1 MQKKI
6 LSVAIGLAL
15 AQFVSTPVFAAYTTE
30 DFIEVNESLSLDNTS
45 QAQTKTFNFDKNAI
59 YKHTGRIEL
68 TGQGGKKDLTINVK
82 NGSGD
87 FIVRDRYAP
96 IQLNNSDIHLTF
108 NSNLVMEGMEYAGI
122 MYGAGNVP
130 RELNITGDF
139 IYRNSYATAIKAS
152 TGNSRGNLFVIT
164 IDGKAD
170 LRNVS
175 IHGNG
180 KATASGSLLDLGA
193 TDFEAKQGVFIDNI
207 DGNTAG
213 DWNTAIFLVNGS
225 LKAENQNIEITNI
238 NFNVASDVNTSIY
251 IQSSPV
257 KAKDILIKG
266 LTNNYNNDLYGYMN
280 NTEANT
286 VSDSLTICD
295 ILNLKTGNT
304 VALYMGADNRSRY
317 GDTNFNVGTVTID
330 NVVASDGIAEG
341 MSVGGAARDNGKLN
355 AQAGSVSINGV
366 HGTRGA
372 VGAEISDGASFTSVN
387 NYAVTDVKATAGDA
401 IGLMLGAKTTVGD
414 TLYVQNV
421 HGTTSAVGVQFDGTQ
436 TFSSKAIQVK
446 DIKASDG
453 SAIGLLAHQA
463 NIGNLKDVYINVNPD
478 NAESYKGSFATSA
491 TTEKA
496 QIKTLAI
503 QAMENGA
510 VSLDQGKHAIYG
522 HLQVDKQT
530 FNSTS
535 AADTKAGYI
544 AISGNAAIYGDIYA
558 VDGGT
563 IDLNLK
569 GSASVL
575 TGQADAWL
583 ELADGKTIDHTA
595 TLQNILNAPLNPTSS
610 GKIAISLTDGA
621 SWFALGQ
628 SSLTSLDN
636 QGTVDMTTSPGA
648 TVFARNLTGNG
659 AFNMT
664 LDPSGSNG
672 NMLFVADALAA
683 DSHNTI
689 KVRLNSTVRAATS
702 LDDLVGVRFATTGG
716 SVDSY
721 NGTEFKAQML
731 DEGFRNVKLTVA
743 KEAYDKTKT
752 AENSKYNGAAAGA
765 GDYKPGNDYVDH
777 IFGDEGTNW
786 YIAGQL
792 EESTDPTP
800 TPSPDPVPGPGE
812 EDTNTPDST
821 LSDAGLTILATA
833 RSNYW
838 TAVEMDRLNKR
849 QGDARYAKGDDGV
862 WLRAR
867 YESNGT
873 DSGLGDF
880 ESDAVT
886 YQLGFDHAFKQ
897 NEGRWIVGG
906 AVDYKDVNVDFNT
919 TVGEGN
925 TDRFGVKTYGTWLG
939 NNGAYVDLNAIWGV
953 LSNSF
958 DIVNGSGQRITADYD
973 NHIMGASAETGH
985 RFMLT
990 NGFFAEPQ
998 LQLQYLRVTSADYS
1012 TSQGTHMVHDAFN
1025 SVISRVGFRGGMEFG
1040 ETRSQTV
1047 YAKADWMR
1055 EWSGKQK
1062 ITAFDV
1068 TTHRTGY
1075 DASIDNKGSWYDVG
1089 FGAQGKIVDDS
1100 FGFVD
1105 VEYRFGNSLNK
1116 SWVVNA
1122 GVRYAF

>member
-1 MQKKI
+1 MRKTS
-6 LSVAIGLAL
+6 LSIAVGLAL
-15 AQFVSTPVFAAYTTE
+15 AQFIPVPVTAADTTE
-30 DFIEVNESLSLDNTS
+30 DFIEVNTSISLDDTTK
-45 QAQTKTFNFDKNAI
+45 AQTKTLNYDKNVI
-59 YKHTGRIEL
+59 YTHNGKIAL
-68 TGQGGKKDLTINVK
+68 KGQGGKKDLTINVK

-96 IQLNNSDIHLTF
+96 IQLDNSDIHLKF
-108 NSNLVMEGMEYAGI
+108 NSNLVMEGIEYAGI
-122 MYGAGNVP
+122 MYGSGNVP

-139 IYRNSYATAIKAS
+139 IYRNSYATAIEAS

-180 KATASGSLLDLGA
+180 KTTASGSLLDLGA

-238 NFNVASDVNTSIY
+238 NFNVASRVNTSIY
-251 IQSSPV
+251 VQSSPV
-257 KAKDILIKG
+257 KAKNILIKG

-295 ILNLKTGNT
+295 ILNLKTGDT
-304 VALYMGADNRSRY
+304 VALYMGAESDSRY
-317 GDTNFNVGTVTID
+317 GDTNFNVGTLRID
-330 NVVASDGIAEG
+330 NVVANDGIAEG

-387 NYAVTDVKATAGDA
+387 NFAVTDVKATAGDA

-414 TLYVQNV
+414 TLSVQNV
-421 HGTTSAVGVQFDGTQ
+421 RGTTSAVGVQFDGTQ
-436 TFSSKAIQVK
+436 AFSSKVVQVK

-478 NAESYKGSFATSA
+478 DAETYKGSFASSA

-510 VSLDQGKHAIYG
+510 VSLNQGKHAIYG

-535 AADTKAGYI
+535 AADAKAGAI

-569 GSASVL
+569 GSDSVL

-583 ELADGKTIDHTA
+583 ELEDSKTIDHTA
-595 TLQNILNAPLNPTSS
+595 TLQNISNAPLNPTTS

-628 SSLTSLDN
+628 SSVTSLDN
-636 QGTVDMTTSPGA
+636 QGTVDMTTFPGA

-672 NMLFVADALAA
+672 NMLFVAGALAT

-689 KVRLNSTVRAATS
+689 NVKLNSTVRAGAR

-716 SVDSY
+716 AVDSY
-721 NGTEFKAQML
+721 NGSEFKAQML
-731 DEGFRNVKLTVA
+731 DEGFRNVTLTVA

-752 AENSKYNGAAAGA
+752 AENSKYNGAAAGS

-786 YIAGQL
+786 YIAGLL
-792 EESTDPTP
+792 EES
-800 TPSPDPVPGPGE
+800 PDP
-812 EDTNTPDST
+812 T
-821 LSDAGLTILATA
+821 LSDAGLTVLATA

-897 NEGRWIVGG
+897 KDGRWIVGG

-919 TVGEGN
+919 TAGEGN
-925 TDRFGVKTYGTWLG
+925 TDRFGFKAYGTWLG
-939 NNGAYVDLNAIWGV
+939 NNGAYVDLNTIWGV

-958 DIVNGSGQRITADYD
+958 DIVNGSGHRITANYD
-973 NHIMGASAETGH
+973 NHIIGASAETGH

-998 LQLQYLRVTSADYS
+998 LQLQYLRVTGADYS
-1012 TSQGTHMVHDAFN
+1012 TSQGTHMIHDAFN

-1040 ETRSQTV
+1040 ESRSQTV

-1068 TTHRTGY
+1068 TTQRTGY

-1089 FGAQGKIVDDS
+1089 FGAQAKIVDDS

-1122 GVRYAF
+1122 GIRYAF

>member
-15 AQFVSTPVFAAYTTE
+15 TQFVSTPVFAADTTE

-68 TGQGGKKDLTINVK
+68 KGQGGKKDLTINVK

-96 IQLNNSDIHLTF
+96 IQLYNSDIHLTF

-122 MYGAGNVP
+122 MYGTGNVP

-175 IHGNG
+175 IHENG
-180 KATASGSLLDLGA
+180 KATACGSLLDLGA

-238 NFNVASDVNTSIY
+238 NFNVASRVNTSIY
-251 IQSSPV
+251 VQSSPV
-257 KAKDILIKG
+257 KAKNILIKG
-266 LTNNYNNDLYGYMN
+266 LINNYNNDLYGYMN

-304 VALYMGADNRSRY
+304 VALYMGANSRTLY

-355 AQAGSVSINGV
+355 AQAGSVLINGV

-387 NYAVTDVKATAGDA
+387 NFAVTDVKATAGDA
-401 IGLMLGAKTTVGD
+401 IGLMQGAKTTVGD
-414 TLYVQNV
+414 TLSVQNV

-436 TFSSKAIQVK
+436 AFSSKAIQVK

-463 NIGNLKDVYINVNPD
+463 NIGNLKDVYINVNPA
-478 NAESYKGSFATSA
+478 NAESYKGSFAVA
-491 TTEKA
+491 AKTEKA

-510 VSLDQGKHAIYG
+510 ISLDQGKHAIYG
-522 HLQVDKQT
+522 HLQADKQT

-535 AADTKAGYI
+535 AADAKAGYI
-544 AISGNAAIYGDIYA
+544 AIFGNAAIYGDIYA

-569 GSASVL
+569 GSDSVL
-575 TGQADAWL
+575 IGQADAWQ

-628 SSLTSLDN
+628 NSVTSLDN

-672 NMLFVADALAA
+672 NMLFVAGALAA
-683 DSHNTI
+683 DSRNTI
-689 KVRLNSTVRAATS
+689 NVKLNSTVRATAS

-716 SVDSY
+716 AVDSY

-731 DEGFRNVKLTVA
+731 DEGFQNVTLVVS

-792 EESTDPTP
+792 EESTDPT
-800 TPSPDPVPGPGE
+800 
-812 EDTNTPDST
+812 

-849 QGDARYAKGDDGV
+849 LGDARYANGDDGV

-867 YESNGT
+867 YESNET
-873 DSGLGDF
+873 NSGLGDF

-897 NEGRWIVGG
+897 KDGRWIVGG

-919 TVGEGN
+919 TAGEGN
-925 TDRFGVKTYGTWLG
+925 TDRFGFKAYGTWLG
-939 NNGAYVDLNAIWGV
+939 NNGAYVDLNTIWGV

-958 DIVNGSGQRITADYD
+958 DIVNGSGHRITANYD
-973 NHIMGASAETGH
+973 NHIIGASAETGH

-998 LQLQYLRVTSADYS
+998 LQLQYLRVTGADYS
-1012 TSQGTHMVHDAFN
+1012 TSQGTHMIHDAFN

-1040 ETRSQTV
+1040 ESRSQTV

-1068 TTHRTGY
+1068 TTQRTGY

-1089 FGAQGKIVDDS
+1089 FGAQAKIVDDS

-1122 GVRYAF
+1122 GIRYAF

>member
-1 MQKKI
+1 MRKTS
-6 LSVAIGLAL
+6 LSIAVGLAL
-15 AQFVSTPVFAAYTTE
+15 AQFIPAPVTAADTTE
-30 DFIEVNESLSLDNTS
+30 DFIEVNTSISLDDTTK
-45 QAQTKTFNFDKNAI
+45 AQTKTLNYDKNVI
-59 YKHTGRIEL
+59 YTHNGKIAL
-68 TGQGGKKDLTINVK
+68 NGQGGKKDLTINVK

-96 IQLNNSDIHLTF
+96 IQLDNSDIHLKF

-122 MYGAGNVP
+122 MYSSGNVP

-139 IYRNSYATAIKAS
+139 IYRDSYATAIEAS

-175 IHGNG
+175 IHGNN
-180 KATASGSLLDLGA
+180 KATASGSLLNLCA

-207 DGNTAG
+207 DGNAAG

-238 NFNVASDVNTSIY
+238 NFNVARSVNTSIY
-251 IQSSPV
+251 VQSSPV
-257 KAKDILIKG
+257 KAKNILIKG

-295 ILNLKTGNT
+295 ILNLKTGDT
-304 VALYMGADNRSRY
+304 VALYMGAESDSRY
-317 GDTNFNVGTVTID
+317 GDTNFNVGTLRID
-330 NVVASDGIAEG
+330 NVVANDGIAEG
-341 MSVGGAARDNGKLN
+341 MSVGGANGKLN

-387 NYAVTDVKATAGDA
+387 NFAVTDVKATAGDA

-414 TLYVQNV
+414 TLSVQNV
-421 HGTTSAVGVQFDGTQ
+421 RGTTSAVGVQFDGTQ
-436 TFSSKAIQVK
+436 AFSSKVVQVK

-478 NAESYKGSFATSA
+478 DAETYKGSFASSA

-510 VSLDQGKHAIYG
+510 VSLNQGKHAIYG

-535 AADTKAGYI
+535 AADAKAGAI

-569 GSASVL
+569 GSDSVL

-583 ELADGKTIDHTA
+583 ELEDSKTIDHTA
-595 TLQNILNAPLNPTSS
+595 TLQNISNAPLNPTTS

-628 SSLTSLDN
+628 SSVTSLDN

-672 NMLFVADALAA
+672 NMLFVAGALAT

-689 KVRLNSTVRAATS
+689 NVKLNSTVRAGAR

-716 SVDSY
+716 AVDSY
-721 NGTEFKAQML
+721 NGSEFKAQML
-731 DEGFRNVKLTVA
+731 DEGFRNVTLTVA

-752 AENSKYNGAAAGA
+752 AENSKYNGAAAGS

-786 YIAGQL
+786 YIAGLL
-792 EESTDPTP
+792 EES
-800 TPSPDPVPGPGE
+800 PDP
-812 EDTNTPDST
+812 T
-821 LSDAGLTILATA
+821 LSDAGLTVLATA

-897 NEGRWIVGG
+897 KDGRWIVGG

-919 TVGEGN
+919 TAGEGN
-925 TDRFGVKTYGTWLG
+925 TDRFGFKAYGTWLG
-939 NNGAYVDLNAIWGV
+939 NNGAYVDLNTIWGV

-958 DIVNGSGQRITADYD
+958 DIVNGSGHRITANYD
-973 NHIMGASAETGH
+973 NHIIGASAETGH

-998 LQLQYLRVTSADYS
+998 LQLQYLRVTGADYS
-1012 TSQGTHMVHDAFN
+1012 TSQGTHMIHDAFN

-1040 ETRSQTV
+1040 ESRSQTV

-1068 TTHRTGY
+1068 TTQRTGY

-1089 FGAQGKIVDDS
+1089 FGAQAKIVDDS

-1122 GVRYAF
+1122 GIRYAF

>member
-1 MQKKI
+1 MRKTS
-6 LSVAIGLAL
+6 LSIAVGLAL
-15 AQFVSTPVFAAYTTE
+15 AQFIPAPVTAADTTE
-30 DFIEVNESLSLDNTS
+30 DFIEVNTSISLDDTTK
-45 QAQTKTFNFDKNAI
+45 AQTKTLNYDKNVI
-59 YKHTGRIEL
+59 YTHNGKIAL
-68 TGQGGKKDLTINVK
+68 NGQGGKKDLTINVK

-87 FIVRDRYAP
+87 FIVRDRSEP
-96 IQLNNSDIHLTF
+96 IQLYNSDIHLTF
-108 NSNLVMEGMEYAGI
+108 NSNLVMEGMERDGI
-122 MYGAGNVP
+122 MYASGNVP
-130 RELNITGDF
+130 RELNIKGDF
-139 IYRNSYATAIKAS
+139 IYRNSYATAIKAD
-152 TGNSRGNLFVIT
+152 TGYTRSNLFVIN

-175 IHGNG
+175 IGGNI
-180 KATASGSLLDLGA
+180 KHSVSGHLLDIAA
-193 TDFEAKQGVFIDNI
+193 TDFTAKKGIFIDNI
-207 DGNTAG
+207 DVNASDNTPSV
-213 DWNTAIFLVNGS
+213 IFVPNGS
-225 LKAENQNIEITNI
+225 VITEEDINITNI
-238 NFNVASDVNTSIY
+238 NFNAYGNLFTSIY
-251 IQSSPV
+251 AENSTI
-257 KAKDILIKG
+257 KAEAINIKNIK
-266 LTNNYNNDLYGYMN
+266 NNYNNSIYGYVN
-280 NTEANT
+280 NVAANT

-295 ILNLKTGNT
+295 ILNLKTGDT
-304 VALYMGADNRSRY
+304 VALYMGADSSLRY

-330 NVVASDGIAEG
+330 NVVANDGIAEG

-387 NYAVTDVKATAGDA
+387 NFAVTDVKATAGDA

-414 TLYVQNV
+414 TLSVQNV
-421 HGTTSAVGVQFDGTQ
+421 RGTTSAVGVQFDGTQ
-436 TFSSKAIQVK
+436 AFSSKVVQVK

-478 NAESYKGSFATSA
+478 DAETYKGSFASSA

-522 HLQVDKQT
+522 HLQADKQT

-535 AADTKAGYI
+535 AVDGKAGSI
-544 AISGNAAIYGDIYA
+544 AISGNATIYGDIYA

-569 GSASVL
+569 GSDSVL

-583 ELADGKTIDHTA
+583 ELADSKTIEHTA
-595 TLQNILNAPLNPTSS
+595 ALQNISNAPLNPTTS

-628 SSLTSLDN
+628 NSVTSLDN

-672 NMLFVADALAA
+672 NMLFVAGALAA
-683 DSHNTI
+683 DSRNTI
-689 KVRLNSTVRAATS
+689 NVKLNSTVRATAS

-716 SVDSY
+716 AVDSY

-731 DEGFRNVKLTVA
+731 DEGFQNVTLVVS

-792 EESTDPTP
+792 EESTDPT
-800 TPSPDPVPGPGE
+800 
-812 EDTNTPDST
+812 

-849 QGDARYAKGDDGV
+849 LGDARYANGDDGV

-867 YESNGT
+867 YESNET
-873 DSGLGDF
+873 NSGLGDF

-897 NEGRWIVGG
+897 KDGRWIVGG

-919 TVGEGN
+919 TAGEGN
-925 TDRFGVKTYGTWLG
+925 TDRFGFKAYGTWLG
-939 NNGAYVDLNAIWGV
+939 NNGAYVDLNTIWGV

-958 DIVNGSGQRITADYD
+958 DIVNGSGHRITANYD
-973 NHIMGASAETGH
+973 NHIIGASAETGH

-998 LQLQYLRVTSADYS
+998 LQLQYLRVTGADYS
-1012 TSQGTHMVHDAFN
+1012 TSQGTHMIHDAFN

-1040 ETRSQTV
+1040 ESRSQTV

-1068 TTHRTGY
+1068 TTQRTGY

-1089 FGAQGKIVDDS
+1089 FGAQAKIVDDS

-1122 GVRYAF
+1122 GIRYAF

>member
-1 MQKKI
+1 MRKTS
-6 LSVAIGLAL
+6 LSIAVGLAL
-15 AQFVSTPVFAAYTTE
+15 AQFIPAPVTAADTTE
-30 DFIEVNESLSLDNTS
+30 DFIEVNTSISLDDTTK
-45 QAQTKTFNFDKNAI
+45 AQTKTLNYDKNVI
-59 YKHTGRIEL
+59 YTHNGKIAL
-68 TGQGGKKDLTINVK
+68 NGQGGKKDLTINVK

-96 IQLNNSDIHLTF
+96 IQLDNSDIHLKF

-122 MYGAGNVP
+122 VYGSGNVP

-139 IYRNSYATAIKAS
+139 IYRDSYATAIKAS

-180 KATASGSLLDLGA
+180 KTTASGSLLDLGA

-207 DGNTAG
+207 DANTAG

-225 LKAENQNIEITNI
+225 LKAENQNIEVTNI
-238 NFNVASDVNTSIY
+238 NFNVESRVNTSIY
-251 IQSSPV
+251 VQSSPV
-257 KAKDILIKG
+257 KAKNILIKG
-266 LTNNYNNDLYGYMN
+266 LTNKYDNDLYGYIN
-280 NTEANT
+280 GTEANT

-295 ILNLKTGNT
+295 IRNLKTGNSS
-304 VALYMGADNRSRY
+304 ALYMEADSRSGF
-317 GDTNFNVGTVTID
+317 GDTNFNVGTLTID

-341 MSVGGAARDNGKLN
+341 LSVGGAAPDNGKLN
-355 AQAGSVSINGV
+355 ALAGSVLINGV

-387 NYAVTDVKATAGDA
+387 NFAVTDVKATAGDA
-401 IGLMLGAKTTVGD
+401 IGLMQGAKTTVGD
-414 TLYVQNV
+414 TLSVQNV
-421 HGTTSAVGVQFDGTQ
+421 HGTTSAVGIQFDGTQ
-436 TFSSKAIQVK
+436 AFSSKAIQVK

-478 NAESYKGSFATSA
+478 NAESYKGSFAAAA

-522 HLQVDKQT
+522 HLQADKQT

-535 AADTKAGYI
+535 AADAKAGSI

-569 GSASVL
+569 GSDSVL
-575 TGQADAWL
+575 IGQADAWL
-583 ELADGKTIDHTA
+583 ELADSQTIDHTA
-595 TLQNILNAPLNPTSS
+595 TLQNISNASLNPTSS

-628 SSLTSLDN
+628 SSLTLLDN

-672 NMLFVADALAA
+672 NMLFVAGALAT

-689 KVRLNSTVRAATS
+689 NVKLNSTVRAGAR

-716 SVDSY
+716 AVDSY
-721 NGTEFKAQML
+721 NGSEFKAQML
-731 DEGFRNVKLTVA
+731 DEGFRNVTLTVA

-752 AENSKYNGAAAGA
+752 AENSKYNGAAAGS

-792 EESTDPTP
+792 EESTDP
-800 TPSPDPVPGPGE
+800 
-812 EDTNTPDST
+812 T

-897 NEGRWIVGG
+897 KDGRWIVGG

-919 TVGEGN
+919 TAGEGN
-925 TDRFGVKTYGTWLG
+925 TDRFGFKAYGTWLG
-939 NNGAYVDLNAIWGV
+939 NNGAYVDLNTIWGV

-958 DIVNGSGQRITADYD
+958 DIVNGSGHRITANYD
-973 NHIMGASAETGH
+973 NHIIGASAETGH

-998 LQLQYLRVTSADYS
+998 LQLQYLRVTGADYS
-1012 TSQGTHMVHDAFN
+1012 TSQGTHMIHDAFN

-1040 ETRSQTV
+1040 ESRSQTV

-1068 TTHRTGY
+1068 TTQRTGY

-1089 FGAQGKIVDDS
+1089 FGAQAKIVDDS

-1122 GVRYAF
+1122 GIRYAF

>member
-68 TGQGGKKDLTINVK
+68 KGQGGKKDLTINVK

-689 KVRLNSTVRAATS
+689 KVKLNSTVRAATS

-998 LQLQYLRVTSADYS
+998 LQLQYLRVTNADYS

-1025 SVISRVGFRGGMEFG
+1025 SVISRIGFRGGMEFG

>member
-1 MQKKI
+1 MRKTS
-6 LSVAIGLAL
+6 LSIAVGLAL
-15 AQFVSTPVFAAYTTE
+15 AQFIPAPVTAADTTE
-30 DFIEVNESLSLDNTS
+30 DFIEVNTSISLDDTTK
-45 QAQTKTFNFDKNAI
+45 AQTKTLNYDKNVI
-59 YKHTGRIEL
+59 YTRNGKIAL
-68 TGQGGKKDLTINVK
+68 NGQGGKKDLTINVK

-96 IQLNNSDIHLTF
+96 IQLDNSDIHLKF

-122 MYGAGNVP
+122 MYGSGNVP

-139 IYRNSYATAIKAS
+139 IYRDSYATAIEAS
-152 TGNSRGNLFVIT
+152 TGNSRDNLFVIT

-180 KATASGSLLDLGA
+180 KTTASGSLLNLGA

-238 NFNVASDVNTSIY
+238 NFNVASGLNTSVY
-251 IQSSPV
+251 VQSSPV
-257 KAKDILIKG
+257 KAKKIIIDG
-266 LTNNYNNDLYGYMN
+266 LHNNYKNNLYGYIN
-280 NTEANT
+280 CTAGNTI
-286 VSDSLTICD
+286 SDSFEIRN
-295 ILNLKTGNT
+295 ILNTKEGNT
-304 VALYMGADNRSRY
+304 IGLYMEADSHPRY
-317 GDTNFNVGTVTID
+317 GNTNFNVGTLTID

-387 NYAVTDVKATAGDA
+387 NFAVTDVKATAGDA

-414 TLYVQNV
+414 TLSVQKV
-421 HGTTSAVGVQFDGTQ
+421 RGTTSAVGVQFDGTQ
-436 TFSSKAIQVK
+436 AFSSKAIQVK

-463 NIGNLKDVYINVNPD
+463 NIGNLKDVYINVNSD
-478 NAESYKGSFATSA
+478 NAESYKGSFAAAA
-491 TTEKA
+491 TTEIA

-522 HLQVDKQT
+522 HLQADKQT

-535 AADTKAGYI
+535 AVDGKAGSI
-544 AISGNAAIYGDIYA
+544 AISGNATIYGDIYA

-569 GSASVL
+569 GSDSVL

-583 ELADGKTIDHTA
+583 ELADSKTIEHTA
-595 TLQNILNAPLNPTSS
+595 ALQNISNAPLNPTTS

-628 SSLTSLDN
+628 NSVTSLDN

-672 NMLFVADALAA
+672 NMLFVAGALAA
-683 DSHNTI
+683 DSRNTI
-689 KVRLNSTVRAATS
+689 NVKLNSTVRATAS

-716 SVDSY
+716 AVDSY

-731 DEGFRNVKLTVA
+731 DEGFQNVTLVVA

-792 EESTDPTP
+792 EESTDPT
-800 TPSPDPVPGPGE
+800 
-812 EDTNTPDST
+812 

-849 QGDARYAKGDDGV
+849 LGDARYANGDDGV

-867 YESNGT
+867 YESNET
-873 DSGLGDF
+873 NSGLGDF

-897 NEGRWIVGG
+897 MDGRWIVGG

-919 TVGEGN
+919 TAGEGN
-925 TDRFGVKTYGTWLG
+925 TDRFGFKAYGTWLG
-939 NNGAYVDLNAIWGV
+939 NNGAYVDLNTIWGV

-958 DIVNGSGQRITADYD
+958 DIVNGSGHRITANYD
-973 NHIMGASAETGH
+973 NHIIGASAETGH

-998 LQLQYLRVTSADYS
+998 LQLQYLRVTGADYS
-1012 TSQGTHMVHDAFN
+1012 TSQGTHMIHDAFN

-1040 ETRSQTV
+1040 ESRSQTV

-1068 TTHRTGY
+1068 TTQRTGY

-1089 FGAQGKIVDDS
+1089 FGAQAKIVDDS

-1122 GVRYAF
+1122 GIRYAF

>member
-1 MQKKI
+1 MRKTS
-6 LSVAIGLAL
+6 LSIAVGLAL
-15 AQFVSTPVFAAYTTE
+15 AQFIPAPVTAADTTE
-30 DFIEVNESLSLDNTS
+30 DFIEVNTSISLDDTTKS
-45 QAQTKTFNFDKNAI
+45 QTKTLNYDKNVI
-59 YKHTGRIEL
+59 YTHNGKIAL
-68 TGQGGKKDLTINVK
+68 KGQGGKKDLTINVK

-96 IQLNNSDIHLTF
+96 IQLDNSDIHLKF

-122 MYGAGNVP
+122 MYGSGNVP

-139 IYRNSYATAIKAS
+139 IYRNSYATAIEAS
-152 TGNSRGNLFVIT
+152 TGYSRGNLFVIT

-180 KATASGSLLDLGA
+180 KTTASGSLLDLGA

-207 DGNTAG
+207 DANTAG

-225 LKAENQNIEITNI
+225 LKAENQNIEVTNI
-238 NFNVASDVNTSIY
+238 NFNVESRVNTSIY
-251 IQSSPV
+251 VQSSPV
-257 KAKDILIKG
+257 KAKNILIKG
-266 LTNNYNNDLYGYMN
+266 LTNKYDNDLYGYIN
-280 NTEANT
+280 GTEANT

-295 ILNLKTGNT
+295 IRNLKTGNSS
-304 VALYMGADNRSRY
+304 ALYMEADSRSGF
-317 GDTNFNVGTVTID
+317 GDTNFNVGTLTID

-341 MSVGGAARDNGKLN
+341 LSVGGAAPDNGKLN
-355 AQAGSVSINGV
+355 ALAGSVLINGV

-387 NYAVTDVKATAGDA
+387 NFAVTDVKATAGDA
-401 IGLMLGAKTTVGD
+401 IGLMQGAKTTVGD
-414 TLYVQNV
+414 TLSVQNV
-421 HGTTSAVGVQFDGTQ
+421 HGTTSAVGIQFDGTQ
-436 TFSSKAIQVK
+436 AFSSKAIQVK

-478 NAESYKGSFATSA
+478 NAESYKGSFAAAA

-522 HLQVDKQT
+522 HLQADKQT
-530 FNSTS
+530 FHSTS
-535 AADTKAGYI
+535 AADAKAGSI

-569 GSASVL
+569 GSDSVL
-575 TGQADAWL
+575 IGQADAWL
-583 ELADGKTIDHTA
+583 ELADSQTIDHTA
-595 TLQNILNAPLNPTSS
+595 TLQNISNASLNPTSS

-628 SSLTSLDN
+628 SSLTLLDN

-672 NMLFVADALAA
+672 NMLFVAGALAT

-689 KVRLNSTVRAATS
+689 NVKLNSTVRAGAR

-716 SVDSY
+716 AVDSY

-731 DEGFRNVKLTVA
+731 DEGFQNVTLVVS

-792 EESTDPTP
+792 EESTDPT
-800 TPSPDPVPGPGE
+800 
-812 EDTNTPDST
+812 

-849 QGDARYAKGDDGV
+849 LGDARYANGDDGV

-867 YESNGT
+867 YESNET
-873 DSGLGDF
+873 NSGLGDF

-897 NEGRWIVGG
+897 KDGRWIVGG

-919 TVGEGN
+919 TAGEGN
-925 TDRFGVKTYGTWLG
+925 TDRFGFKAYGTWLG
-939 NNGAYVDLNAIWGV
+939 NNGAYVDLNTIWGV

-958 DIVNGSGQRITADYD
+958 DIVNGSGHRITANYD
-973 NHIMGASAETGH
+973 NHIIGASAETGH

-998 LQLQYLRVTSADYS
+998 LQLQYLRVTGADYS
-1012 TSQGTHMVHDAFN
+1012 TSQGTHMIHDAFN

-1040 ETRSQTV
+1040 ESRSQTV

-1068 TTHRTGY
+1068 TTQRTGY

-1089 FGAQGKIVDDS
+1089 FGAQAKIVDDS

-1105 VEYRFGNSLNK
+1105 VEYRFGNTLNK

-1122 GVRYAF
+1122 GIRYAF

>member
-1 MQKKI
+1 MRKTS
-6 LSVAIGLAL
+6 LSIAVGLAL
-15 AQFVSTPVFAAYTTE
+15 AQFIPAPVTAADKTE
-30 DFIEVNESLSLDNTS
+30 DFIEVNTSISLDDTTK
-45 QAQTKTFNFDKNAI
+45 AQTKTLNYDKNVI
-59 YKHTGRIEL
+59 YTRNGKIAL
-68 TGQGGKKDLTINVK
+68 NGQGGKKDLTINVK

-96 IQLNNSDIHLTF
+96 IQLDNSDIHLKF

-122 MYGAGNVP
+122 MYGSGNVP

-139 IYRNSYATAIKAS
+139 IYRDSYATAIEAS
-152 TGNSRGNLFVIT
+152 TGNSRDNLFVIT

-180 KATASGSLLDLGA
+180 KTTASGSLLNLGA

-238 NFNVASDVNTSIY
+238 NFNVARGLNTSVY
-251 IQSSPV
+251 VQSSPV
-257 KAKDILIKG
+257 KAKKIIIDG
-266 LTNNYNNDLYGYMN
+266 LHNNYKNNLYGYIN
-280 NTEANT
+280 GTEGNTI
-286 VSDSLTICD
+286 SDSFEIRN
-295 ILNLKTGNT
+295 ILNTKEGNT
-304 VALYMGADNRSRY
+304 IGLYMEADSHPRY
-317 GDTNFNVGTVTID
+317 GNTNFNVGTLTID

-387 NYAVTDVKATAGDA
+387 NFAVTDVKATAGDA

-414 TLYVQNV
+414 TLSVQKV
-421 HGTTSAVGVQFDGTQ
+421 RGTTSAVGVQFDGTQ
-436 TFSSKAIQVK
+436 AFSSKAIQVK

-463 NIGNLKDVYINVNPD
+463 NIGNLKDVYINVNSD
-478 NAESYKGSFATSA
+478 NAESYKGSFAAAA
-491 TTEKA
+491 TTEIA

-522 HLQVDKQT
+522 HLQADKQT

-535 AADTKAGYI
+535 AVDGKAGSI
-544 AISGNAAIYGDIYA
+544 AISGNATIYGDIYA

-569 GSASVL
+569 GSDSVL

-583 ELADGKTIDHTA
+583 ELADSKTIEHTA
-595 TLQNILNAPLNPTSS
+595 ALQNISNAPLNPTTS

-628 SSLTSLDN
+628 NSVTSLDN

-672 NMLFVADALAA
+672 NMLFVAGALAA
-683 DSHNTI
+683 DSRNTI
-689 KVRLNSTVRAATS
+689 NVKLNSTVRATAS

-716 SVDSY
+716 AVDSY

-731 DEGFRNVKLTVA
+731 DEGFQNVTLVVA

-792 EESTDPTP
+792 EESTDPT
-800 TPSPDPVPGPGE
+800 
-812 EDTNTPDST
+812 

-849 QGDARYAKGDDGV
+849 LGDARYANGDDGV

-867 YESNGT
+867 YESNET
-873 DSGLGDF
+873 NSGLGDF

-897 NEGRWIVGG
+897 MDGRWIVGG

-919 TVGEGN
+919 TAGEGN
-925 TDRFGVKTYGTWLG
+925 TDRFGFKAYGTWLG
-939 NNGAYVDLNAIWGV
+939 NNGAYVDLNTIWGV

-958 DIVNGSGQRITADYD
+958 DIVNGSGHRITANYD
-973 NHIMGASAETGH
+973 NHIIGASAETGH

-998 LQLQYLRVTSADYS
+998 LQLQYLRVTGADYS
-1012 TSQGTHMVHDAFN
+1012 TSQGTHMIHDAFN

-1040 ETRSQTV
+1040 ESRSQTV

-1068 TTHRTGY
+1068 TTQRTGY

-1089 FGAQGKIVDDS
+1089 FGAQAKIVDDS

-1122 GVRYAF
+1122 GIRYAF

>member
-1 MQKKI
+1 M
-6 LSVAIGLAL
+6 
-15 AQFVSTPVFAAYTTE
+15 
-30 DFIEVNESLSLDNTS
+30 
-45 QAQTKTFNFDKNAI
+45 
-59 YKHTGRIEL
+59 
-68 TGQGGKKDLTINVK
+68 
-82 NGSGD
+82 
-87 FIVRDRYAP
+87 
-96 IQLNNSDIHLTF
+96 
-108 NSNLVMEGMEYAGI
+108 
-122 MYGAGNVP
+122 
-130 RELNITGDF
+130 
-139 IYRNSYATAIKAS
+139 
-152 TGNSRGNLFVIT
+152 FVIN

-175 IHGNG
+175 IGGNI
-180 KATASGSLLDLGA
+180 KHSVSGHLLDIAA
-193 TDFEAKQGVFIDNI
+193 TDFTAKKGIFIDNI
-207 DGNTAG
+207 DVNASDNTPSV
-213 DWNTAIFLVNGS
+213 IFVPNGS
-225 LKAENQNIEITNI
+225 VITEEDINITNI
-238 NFNVASDVNTSIY
+238 NFNAYGNLFTSIY
-251 IQSSPV
+251 AENSTI
-257 KAKDILIKG
+257 KAKAINIKNIK
-266 LTNNYNNDLYGYMN
+266 NNYNNSIYGYVN
-280 NTEANT
+280 NVAANT

-295 ILNLKTGNT
+295 ILNLKTGDT
-304 VALYMGADNRSRY
+304 VALYMGADSSLRY

-330 NVVASDGIAEG
+330 NVVANDGIAEG

-387 NYAVTDVKATAGDA
+387 NFAVTDVKATAGDA

-414 TLYVQNV
+414 TLSVQNV
-421 HGTTSAVGVQFDGTQ
+421 RGTTSAVGVQFDGTQ
-436 TFSSKAIQVK
+436 AFSSKVVQVK

-478 NAESYKGSFATSA
+478 DAETYKGSFASSA

-522 HLQVDKQT
+522 HLQADKQT

-535 AADTKAGYI
+535 AVDAKAGSI
-544 AISGNAAIYGDIYA
+544 AISGNATIYGDIYA

-569 GSASVL
+569 GSDSVL

-583 ELADGKTIDHTA
+583 ELADSKTIEHTA
-595 TLQNILNAPLNPTSS
+595 ALQNISNAPLNPTTS

-628 SSLTSLDN
+628 NSVTSLDN

-672 NMLFVADALAA
+672 NMLFVAGALAA
-683 DSHNTI
+683 DSRNTI
-689 KVRLNSTVRAATS
+689 NVKLNSTVRATAS

-716 SVDSY
+716 AVDSY

-731 DEGFRNVKLTVA
+731 DEGFQNVTLVVS

-792 EESTDPTP
+792 EESTDPT
-800 TPSPDPVPGPGE
+800 
-812 EDTNTPDST
+812 

-849 QGDARYAKGDDGV
+849 LGDARYANGDDGV

-867 YESNGT
+867 YESNET
-873 DSGLGDF
+873 NSGLGDF

-897 NEGRWIVGG
+897 KDGRWIVGG

-919 TVGEGN
+919 TAGEGN
-925 TDRFGVKTYGTWLG
+925 TDRFGFKAYGTWLG
-939 NNGAYVDLNAIWGV
+939 NNGAYVDLNTIWGV

-958 DIVNGSGQRITADYD
+958 DIVNGSGHRITANYD
-973 NHIMGASAETGH
+973 NHIIGASAETGH

-998 LQLQYLRVTSADYS
+998 LQLQYLRVTGADYS
-1012 TSQGTHMVHDAFN
+1012 TSQGTHMIHDAFN

-1040 ETRSQTV
+1040 ESRSQTV

-1068 TTHRTGY
+1068 TTQRTGY

-1089 FGAQGKIVDDS
+1089 FGAQAKIVDDS

-1122 GVRYAF
+1122 GIRYAF

>member
-139 IYRNSYATAIKAS
+139 IYRNSYATAIEAS
-152 TGNSRGNLFVIT
+152 TGNDRGNLFVIT

-225 LKAENQNIEITNI
+225 LKAENKNIEITNI
-238 NFNVASDVNTSIY
+238 NFNVASAVNTSIY

-266 LTNNYNNDLYGYMN
+266 LTNNYNNNLYGYMN

-295 ILNLKTGNT
+295 ILNLKTGDT

-414 TLYVQNV
+414 TLYVHNV

-672 NMLFVADALAA
+672 NMLFVADALAT

-689 KVRLNSTVRAATS
+689 KVKLNSTVRAATS

>member
-1 MQKKI
+1 MRKTS
-6 LSVAIGLAL
+6 LSIAVGLAL
-15 AQFVSTPVFAAYTTE
+15 AQFIPAPVTAADTTE
-30 DFIEVNESLSLDNTS
+30 DFIEVNTSISLDDTTK
-45 QAQTKTFNFDKNAI
+45 AQTKTLNYDKNVI
-59 YKHTGRIEL
+59 YTHNGKIAL
-68 TGQGGKKDLTINVK
+68 KGQGGKKDLTINVK

-96 IQLNNSDIHLTF
+96 IQLDNSDIHLKF

-122 MYGAGNVP
+122 MYGSGNVP

-139 IYRNSYATAIKAS
+139 IYRNSYATAIKAN
-152 TGNSRGNLFVIT
+152 TGYFRGNLFVIT

-175 IHGNG
+175 IHGNN

-238 NFNVASDVNTSIY
+238 NFNVASRVNTSIY
-251 IQSSPV
+251 VQSSPV
-257 KAKDILIKG
+257 KAKNILIKG

-295 ILNLKTGNT
+295 ILNLKTGDT
-304 VALYMGADNRSRY
+304 VALYMGAESDSRY
-317 GDTNFNVGTVTID
+317 GDTNFNVGTLRID
-330 NVVASDGIAEG
+330 NVVANDGIAEG

-387 NYAVTDVKATAGDA
+387 NFAVTDVKATAGDA

-414 TLYVQNV
+414 TLSVQNV
-421 HGTTSAVGVQFDGTQ
+421 RGTTSAVGVQFDGTQ
-436 TFSSKAIQVK
+436 AFSSKVVQVK

-478 NAESYKGSFATSA
+478 DAETYKGSFASSA

-510 VSLDQGKHAIYG
+510 VSLNQGKHAIYG

-535 AADTKAGYI
+535 AADAKAGAI

-569 GSASVL
+569 GSDSVL

-583 ELADGKTIDHTA
+583 ELEDSKTIDHTA
-595 TLQNILNAPLNPTSS
+595 TLQNISNAPLNPTTS

-628 SSLTSLDN
+628 SSVTSLDN

-672 NMLFVADALAA
+672 NMLFVAGALAT

-689 KVRLNSTVRAATS
+689 NVKLNSTVRAGAR

-716 SVDSY
+716 AVDSY
-721 NGTEFKAQML
+721 NGSEFKAQML
-731 DEGFRNVKLTVA
+731 DEGFRNVTLTVA

-752 AENSKYNGAAAGA
+752 AENSKYNGAAAGS

-786 YIAGQL
+786 YIAGLL
-792 EESTDPTP
+792 EES
-800 TPSPDPVPGPGE
+800 PDP
-812 EDTNTPDST
+812 T
-821 LSDAGLTILATA
+821 LSDAGLTVLATA

-897 NEGRWIVGG
+897 KDGRWIVGG

-919 TVGEGN
+919 TAGEGN
-925 TDRFGVKTYGTWLG
+925 TDRFGFKAYGTWLG
-939 NNGAYVDLNAIWGV
+939 NNGAYVDLNTIWGV

-958 DIVNGSGQRITADYD
+958 DIVNGSGHRITANYD
-973 NHIMGASAETGH
+973 NHIIGASAETGH

-998 LQLQYLRVTSADYS
+998 LQLQYLRVTGADYS
-1012 TSQGTHMVHDAFN
+1012 TSQGTHMIHDAFN

-1040 ETRSQTV
+1040 ESRSQTV

-1068 TTHRTGY
+1068 TTQRTGY

-1089 FGAQGKIVDDS
+1089 FGAQAKIVDDS

-1122 GVRYAF
+1122 GIRYAF

>member
-1 MQKKI
+1 MILPQQILLQKK
-6 LSVAIGLAL
+6 
-15 AQFVSTPVFAAYTTE
+15 
-30 DFIEVNESLSLDNTS
+30 
-45 QAQTKTFNFDKNAI
+45 
-59 YKHTGRIEL
+59 
-68 TGQGGKKDLTINVK
+68 
-82 NGSGD
+82 
-87 FIVRDRYAP
+87 
-96 IQLNNSDIHLTF
+96 
-108 NSNLVMEGMEYAGI
+108 GI
-122 MYGAGNVP
+122 
-130 RELNITGDF
+130 
-139 IYRNSYATAIKAS
+139 
-152 TGNSRGNLFVIT
+152 
-164 IDGKAD
+164 
-170 LRNVS
+170 
-175 IHGNG
+175 
-180 KATASGSLLDLGA
+180 
-193 TDFEAKQGVFIDNI
+193 FIDNI
-207 DGNTAG
+207 DVNASDNTPSV
-213 DWNTAIFLVNGS
+213 IFVPNGS
-225 LKAENQNIEITNI
+225 VITEEDINITNI
-238 NFNVASDVNTSIY
+238 NFNAYGNLFTSIY
-251 IQSSPV
+251 AENSTI
-257 KAKDILIKG
+257 KAKAINIKNIK
-266 LTNNYNNDLYGYMN
+266 NNYNNSIYGYVN
-280 NTEANT
+280 NVAANT

-295 ILNLKTGNT
+295 ILNLKTGDT
-304 VALYMGADNRSRY
+304 VALYMGADSSLRY

-330 NVVASDGIAEG
+330 NVVANDGIAEG

-387 NYAVTDVKATAGDA
+387 NFAVTDVKATAGDA

-414 TLYVQNV
+414 TLSVQNV
-421 HGTTSAVGVQFDGTQ
+421 RGTTSAVGVQFDGTQ
-436 TFSSKAIQVK
+436 AFSSKVVQVK

-463 NIGNLKDVYINVNPD
+463 NICNLKDVYINVNPD
-478 NAESYKGSFATSA
+478 DAETYKGSFASSA

-522 HLQVDKQT
+522 HLQADKQT

-535 AADTKAGYI
+535 AVDAKAGSI
-544 AISGNAAIYGDIYA
+544 AISGNATIYGDIYA

-569 GSASVL
+569 GSDSVL

-583 ELADGKTIDHTA
+583 ELADSKTIEHTA
-595 TLQNILNAPLNPTSS
+595 ALQNISNAPLNPTTS

-628 SSLTSLDN
+628 NSVTSLDN

-659 AFNMT
+659 AFNMI

-672 NMLFVADALAA
+672 NMLFVAGALAA
-683 DSHNTI
+683 DSRNTI
-689 KVRLNSTVRAATS
+689 NVKLNSTVRATAS

-716 SVDSY
+716 AVDSY

-731 DEGFRNVKLTVA
+731 DEGFQNVTLVVS

-792 EESTDPTP
+792 EESTDPT
-800 TPSPDPVPGPGE
+800 
-812 EDTNTPDST
+812 

-849 QGDARYAKGDDGV
+849 LGDARYANGDDGV

-867 YESNGT
+867 YESNET
-873 DSGLGDF
+873 NSGLGDF

-897 NEGRWIVGG
+897 KDGRWIVGG

-919 TVGEGN
+919 TAGEGN
-925 TDRFGVKTYGTWLG
+925 TDRFGFKAYDTWLG
-939 NNGAYVDLNAIWGV
+939 NNGAYVDLNTIWGV

-958 DIVNGSGQRITADYD
+958 DIVNGSGHRITANYD
-973 NHIMGASAETGH
+973 NHIIGASAETGH

-998 LQLQYLRVTSADYS
+998 LQLQYLRVTGADYS
-1012 TSQGTHMVHDAFN
+1012 TSQGTHMIHDAFN

-1040 ETRSQTV
+1040 ESRSQTV

-1068 TTHRTGY
+1068 TTQRTGY

-1089 FGAQGKIVDDS
+1089 FGAQAKIVDDS

-1122 GVRYAF
+1122 GIRYAF

>member
-1 MQKKI
+1 MRKTS
-6 LSVAIGLAL
+6 LSIAVGLAL
-15 AQFVSTPVFAAYTTE
+15 AQFIPAPVAAADTTE
-30 DFIEVNESLSLDNTS
+30 DFIEVNTSISLDDTTK
-45 QAQTKTFNFDKNAI
+45 AQTKTLNYDKNVI
-59 YKHTGRIEL
+59 YTHNGKIAL
-68 TGQGGKKDLTINVK
+68 KGQGGKKDLTINVK

-96 IQLNNSDIHLTF
+96 IQLDNSDIHLKF
-108 NSNLVMEGMEYAGI
+108 NSNLVMEGIEYAGI
-122 MYGAGNVP
+122 MYGSGNVP

-139 IYRNSYATAIKAS
+139 IYRNSYATAIKAN

-225 LKAENQNIEITNI
+225 LKAEKQNIEITNI
-238 NFNVASDVNTSIY
+238 NFNVASAVNTSIY

-304 VALYMGADNRSRY
+304 VALYMGADSSTRY

-387 NYAVTDVKATAGDA
+387 NFAVTDVKATAGDA

-414 TLYVQNV
+414 TLSVQNV

-436 TFSSKAIQVK
+436 AFSSKAIQVK

-478 NAESYKGSFATSA
+478 DAESYKGSFAAAA

-522 HLQVDKQT
+522 HLQADKQT

-535 AADTKAGYI
+535 AADAKAGSI

-569 GSASVL
+569 GSDSVL
-575 TGQADAWL
+575 IGQADAWL
-583 ELADGKTIDHTA
+583 ELADSQTIDHTA
-595 TLQNILNAPLNPTSS
+595 TLQNISNASLNPTSS

-628 SSLTSLDN
+628 SSLTLLDN

-672 NMLFVADALAA
+672 NMLFVAGALAA
-683 DSHNTI
+683 DSRNTI
-689 KVRLNSTVRAATS
+689 NVKLNSTVRATAS

-716 SVDSY
+716 AVDSY

-731 DEGFRNVKLTVA
+731 DEGFQNVTLVVA

-792 EESTDPTP
+792 EESTDPT
-800 TPSPDPVPGPGE
+800 
-812 EDTNTPDST
+812 

-849 QGDARYAKGDDGV
+849 LGDARYANGDDGV

-867 YESNGT
+867 YESNET
-873 DSGLGDF
+873 NSGLGDF

-897 NEGRWIVGG
+897 KDGRWIVGG

-919 TVGEGN
+919 TAGEGN
-925 TDRFGVKTYGTWLG
+925 TDRFGFKAYGTWFG
-939 NNGAYVDLNAIWGV
+939 NNGAYVDLNTIWGV

-958 DIVNGSGQRITADYD
+958 DIVNGSDHRITANYD
-973 NHIMGASAETGH
+973 NHIIGASAETGH

-998 LQLQYLRVTSADYS
+998 LQLQYLRVTGADYS
-1012 TSQGTHMVHDAFN
+1012 TSQGTHMIHDAFN

-1040 ETRSQTV
+1040 ESRSQTV

-1068 TTHRTGY
+1068 TTQRTGY

-1089 FGAQGKIVDDS
+1089 FGAQAKIVDDS

-1122 GVRYAF
+1122 GIRYAF

>member
-1 MQKKI
+1 MRKTS
-6 LSVAIGLAL
+6 LSIAVGLAL
-15 AQFVSTPVFAAYTTE
+15 AQFIPAPVTAADTTE
-30 DFIEVNESLSLDNTS
+30 DFIEVNTSISLDDTTK
-45 QAQTKTFNFDKNAI
+45 AQTKTLNYDKNVI
-59 YKHTGRIEL
+59 YTHNGKIAL
-68 TGQGGKKDLTINVK
+68 NGQGGKKDLTINVK

-96 IQLNNSDIHLTF
+96 IQLDNSDIHLKF

-122 MYGAGNVP
+122 VYGSGNVP

-139 IYRNSYATAIKAS
+139 IYRDSYATAIKAS

-180 KATASGSLLDLGA
+180 KTTASGSLLDLGA

-207 DGNTAG
+207 DANTAG

-225 LKAENQNIEITNI
+225 LKAENQNIEVTNI
-238 NFNVASDVNTSIY
+238 NFNVESRVNTSIY
-251 IQSSPV
+251 VQSSPV
-257 KAKDILIKG
+257 KAKNILIKG
-266 LTNNYNNDLYGYMN
+266 LTNKYDNDLYGYIN
-280 NTEANT
+280 GTEANT

-295 ILNLKTGNT
+295 IRNLKTGNSS
-304 VALYMGADNRSRY
+304 ALYMEADSRSGF
-317 GDTNFNVGTVTID
+317 GDTNFNVGTLTID

-341 MSVGGAARDNGKLN
+341 LSVGCVAPDNGKLN
-355 AQAGSVSINGV
+355 ALAGSVLINGV

-372 VGAEISDGASFTSVN
+372 VGAEISDVASFTSVN
-387 NYAVTDVKATAGDA
+387 NFAVTDVKATAGDA
-401 IGLMLGAKTTVGD
+401 IGLMQGAKTTVGD
-414 TLYVQNV
+414 TLSVQNV
-421 HGTTSAVGVQFDGTQ
+421 HGTTSAVGIQFDGTQ
-436 TFSSKAIQVK
+436 AFSSKAIQVK

-478 NAESYKGSFATSA
+478 NAESYKGSFAAAA

-522 HLQVDKQT
+522 HLQADKQT

-535 AADTKAGYI
+535 AADAKAGSI

-569 GSASVL
+569 GSDSVL
-575 TGQADAWL
+575 IGQADAWL
-583 ELADGKTIDHTA
+583 ELADSQTIDHTA
-595 TLQNILNAPLNPTSS
+595 TLQNISNASLNPTSS

-628 SSLTSLDN
+628 SSLTLLDN

-672 NMLFVADALAA
+672 NMLFVAGALAT

-689 KVRLNSTVRAATS
+689 NVKLNSTVRAGAR

-716 SVDSY
+716 AVDSY
-721 NGTEFKAQML
+721 NGSEFKAQML
-731 DEGFRNVKLTVA
+731 DEGFRNVTLTVA

-752 AENSKYNGAAAGA
+752 AENSKYNGAAAGS

-792 EESTDPTP
+792 EESTDP
-800 TPSPDPVPGPGE
+800 
-812 EDTNTPDST
+812 T

-897 NEGRWIVGG
+897 KDGRWIVGG

-919 TVGEGN
+919 TAGEGN
-925 TDRFGVKTYGTWLG
+925 TDRFGFKAYGTWLG
-939 NNGAYVDLNAIWGV
+939 NNGAYVDLNTIWGV

-958 DIVNGSGQRITADYD
+958 DIVNGSGHRITANYD
-973 NHIMGASAETGH
+973 NHIIGASAETGH

-998 LQLQYLRVTSADYS
+998 LQLRYLRVTGADYS
-1012 TSQGTHMVHDAFN
+1012 TSQGTHMIHDAFN

-1040 ETRSQTV
+1040 ESRSQTV

-1068 TTHRTGY
+1068 TTQRTGY

-1089 FGAQGKIVDDS
+1089 FGAQAKIVDDS

-1122 GVRYAF
+1122 GIRYAF

>member
-1 MQKKI
+1 MRKTS
-6 LSVAIGLAL
+6 LSIAVGLAL
-15 AQFVSTPVFAAYTTE
+15 AQFIPAPVTAADTTE
-30 DFIEVNESLSLDNTS
+30 DFIEVNTSISLDDTTK
-45 QAQTKTFNFDKNAI
+45 AQTKTFNFDKNAI

-68 TGQGGKKDLTINVK
+68 NGQGGKKDLTINVK

-87 FIVRDRYAP
+87 FIVRDRSEP
-96 IQLNNSDIHLTF
+96 IQLYNSDIHLTF
-108 NSNLVMEGMEYAGI
+108 NSNLVMEGMERDGI
-122 MYGAGNVP
+122 MYASGNVP
-130 RELNITGDF
+130 RELNIKGDF
-139 IYRNSYATAIKAS
+139 IYRNSYATAIKAD
-152 TGNSRGNLFVIT
+152 TGYTRSNLFVIN

-175 IHGNG
+175 IGG
-180 KATASGSLLDLGA
+180 KIKHSVSGHLLDIAA
-193 TDFEAKQGVFIDNI
+193 TDFTAKKGIFIDNI
-207 DGNTAG
+207 DVNASDNTPSV
-213 DWNTAIFLVNGS
+213 IFVPNGS
-225 LKAENQNIEITNI
+225 VITEEDINITNI
-238 NFNVASDVNTSIY
+238 NFNAYGNLFTSIY
-251 IQSSPV
+251 AENSTI
-257 KAKDILIKG
+257 KAKAINIKNIK
-266 LTNNYNNDLYGYMN
+266 NNYNNSICGYVN
-280 NTEANT
+280 NVAANT

-295 ILNLKTGNT
+295 ILNLKTGDT
-304 VALYMGADNRSRY
+304 VALYMGADSSLRY

-330 NVVASDGIAEG
+330 NVVANDGIAEG

-387 NYAVTDVKATAGDA
+387 NFAVTDVKATAGDA

-414 TLYVQNV
+414 TLSVQNV
-421 HGTTSAVGVQFDGTQ
+421 RGTTSAVGVQFDGTQ
-436 TFSSKAIQVK
+436 AFSSKVVQVK

-478 NAESYKGSFATSA
+478 DAETYKGSFASSA

-522 HLQVDKQT
+522 HLQADKQT

-535 AADTKAGYI
+535 AVDAKAGSI
-544 AISGNAAIYGDIYA
+544 AISGNATIYGDIYA

-569 GSASVL
+569 GSDSVL

-583 ELADGKTIDHTA
+583 ELADSKTIEHTA
-595 TLQNILNAPLNPTSS
+595 ALQNISNAPLNPTTS

-628 SSLTSLDN
+628 NSVTSLDN

-664 LDPSGSNG
+664 LDPSGSTG
-672 NMLFVADALAA
+672 NMLFVAGALAA
-683 DSHNTI
+683 DSRNTI
-689 KVRLNSTVRAATS
+689 NVKLNSTVRATAS

-716 SVDSY
+716 AVDSY

-731 DEGFRNVKLTVA
+731 DEGFQNVTLVVS

-792 EESTDPTP
+792 EESTDPT
-800 TPSPDPVPGPGE
+800 
-812 EDTNTPDST
+812 

-849 QGDARYAKGDDGV
+849 LGDARYANGDDGV

-867 YESNGT
+867 YESNET
-873 DSGLGDF
+873 NSGLGDF

-897 NEGRWIVGG
+897 KDGRWIVGG

-919 TVGEGN
+919 TAGEGN
-925 TDRFGVKTYGTWLG
+925 TDRFGFKAYGTWLG
-939 NNGAYVDLNAIWGV
+939 NNGAYVDLNTIWGV

-958 DIVNGSGQRITADYD
+958 DIVNGSGHRITANYD
-973 NHIMGASAETGH
+973 NHIIGASAETGH

-998 LQLQYLRVTSADYS
+998 LQLQYLRVTGADYS
-1012 TSQGTHMVHDAFN
+1012 TSQGTHMIHDAFN

-1040 ETRSQTV
+1040 ESRSQTV

-1068 TTHRTGY
+1068 TTQRTGY

-1089 FGAQGKIVDDS
+1089 FGAQAKIVDDS

-1122 GVRYAF
+1122 GIRYAF

>member
-1 MQKKI
+1 MRKTS
-6 LSVAIGLAL
+6 LSIAVGLAL
-15 AQFVSTPVFAAYTTE
+15 AQFIPAPVTAADTTE
-30 DFIEVNESLSLDNTS
+30 DFIEVNTSISLDDTTK
-45 QAQTKTFNFDKNAI
+45 AQTKTLNYDKNVI
-59 YKHTGRIEL
+59 YTHNGKIAL
-68 TGQGGKKDLTINVK
+68 NGQGGKKDLTINVK

-96 IQLNNSDIHLTF
+96 IQLYNSDIHLTF

-139 IYRNSYATAIKAS
+139 IYRNSYATAIEAS
-152 TGNSRGNLFVIT
+152 TGYSRGNLFVIT

-180 KATASGSLLDLGA
+180 KTTASGSLLDLGA

-207 DGNTAG
+207 DANTAG

-225 LKAENQNIEITNI
+225 LKAENQNIEVTNI
-238 NFNVASDVNTSIY
+238 NFNVESRVNTSIY
-251 IQSSPV
+251 VQSSPV
-257 KAKDILIKG
+257 KAKNILIKG
-266 LTNNYNNDLYGYMN
+266 LTNKYDNDLYGYIN
-280 NTEANT
+280 GTEANT

-295 ILNLKTGNT
+295 IRNLKTGNSS
-304 VALYMGADNRSRY
+304 ALYMEADSRSGF
-317 GDTNFNVGTVTID
+317 GDTNFNVGTLTID

-341 MSVGGAARDNGKLN
+341 LSVGGAAPDNGKLN
-355 AQAGSVSINGV
+355 ALAGSVLINGV

-387 NYAVTDVKATAGDA
+387 NFAVTDVKATAGDA

-414 TLYVQNV
+414 TLSVQNV

-436 TFSSKAIQVK
+436 AFSSKAIQVK

-463 NIGNLKDVYINVNPD
+463 NIGNLKDVYINVNSD
-478 NAESYKGSFATSA
+478 NAESYKGSFAAAA
-491 TTEKA
+491 TTEIA

-522 HLQVDKQT
+522 HLQADKQT

-535 AADTKAGYI
+535 AVDAKAGSI
-544 AISGNAAIYGDIYA
+544 AISGNATIYGDIYA

-569 GSASVL
+569 GSDSVL
-575 TGQADAWL
+575 TGQADACL
-583 ELADGKTIDHTA
+583 ELADSKTIEHTA
-595 TLQNILNAPLNPTSS
+595 ALQNISNAPLNPTTS

-628 SSLTSLDN
+628 NSVTSLDN

-672 NMLFVADALAA
+672 NMLFVAGALAA
-683 DSHNTI
+683 DSRNTI
-689 KVRLNSTVRAATS
+689 NVKLNSTVRATAS

-716 SVDSY
+716 AVDSY

-731 DEGFRNVKLTVA
+731 DEGFRNVTLTVA

-752 AENSKYNGAAAGA
+752 AENSKYNGAAAGS

-792 EESTDPTP
+792 EESTDPT
-800 TPSPDPVPGPGE
+800 
-812 EDTNTPDST
+812 

-849 QGDARYAKGDDGV
+849 LGDARYANGDDGV

-867 YESNGT
+867 YESNET
-873 DSGLGDF
+873 NSGRGDF

-897 NEGRWIVGG
+897 KDGRWIVGG

-919 TVGEGN
+919 TAGEGN
-925 TDRFGVKTYGTWLG
+925 TDRFGFKAYGTWLG
-939 NNGAYVDLNAIWGV
+939 NNGAYVDLNTIWGV

-958 DIVNGSGQRITADYD
+958 DIVNGSGHRITANYD
-973 NHIMGASAETGH
+973 NHIIGASAETGH

-998 LQLQYLRVTSADYS
+998 LQLQYLRVTGADYS
-1012 TSQGTHMVHDAFN
+1012 TSQGTHMIHDAFN

-1040 ETRSQTV
+1040 ESRSQTV
-1047 YAKADWMR
+1047 YAKTDWMR

-1068 TTHRTGY
+1068 TTQRTGY

-1089 FGAQGKIVDDS
+1089 FGAQVKIVDDS

-1122 GVRYAF
+1122 GIRYAF

>member
-1 MQKKI
+1 MRKTS
-6 LSVAIGLAL
+6 LSIAVGLAL
-15 AQFVSTPVFAAYTTE
+15 AQFIPAPVTAADTTE
-30 DFIEVNESLSLDNTS
+30 DFIEVNTSISLDDTTK
-45 QAQTKTFNFDKNAI
+45 AQTKTLNYDKNVI
-59 YKHTGRIEL
+59 YTRNGKIAL
-68 TGQGGKKDLTINVK
+68 NGQGGKKDLTINVK

-96 IQLNNSDIHLTF
+96 IQLDNSDIHLKF

-122 MYGAGNVP
+122 MYGSGNVP

-139 IYRNSYATAIKAS
+139 IYRDSYATAIEAS
-152 TGNSRGNLFVIT
+152 TGNSRDNLFVIT

-180 KATASGSLLDLGA
+180 KTTASGSLLNLGA

-238 NFNVASDVNTSIY
+238 NFNVASGLNTSVY
-251 IQSSPV
+251 VQSSPV
-257 KAKDILIKG
+257 KAKKIIIDG
-266 LTNNYNNDLYGYMN
+266 LHNNYKNNLYGYIN
-280 NTEANT
+280 GTEGNTI
-286 VSDSLTICD
+286 SDSFEIRN
-295 ILNLKTGNT
+295 ILNTKEGNT
-304 VALYMGADNRSRY
+304 IGLYMEADSHPRY
-317 GDTNFNVGTVTID
+317 GNTNFNVGTLTID

-387 NYAVTDVKATAGDA
+387 NFAVTDVKATAGDA

-414 TLYVQNV
+414 TLSVQKV
-421 HGTTSAVGVQFDGTQ
+421 RGTTSAVGVQFDGTQ
-436 TFSSKAIQVK
+436 AFSSKAIQVK

-463 NIGNLKDVYINVNPD
+463 NIGNLKDVYINVNSD
-478 NAESYKGSFATSA
+478 NAESYKGSFAAAA
-491 TTEKA
+491 TTEIA

-522 HLQVDKQT
+522 HLQADKQT

-535 AADTKAGYI
+535 AVDGKAGSI
-544 AISGNAAIYGDIYA
+544 AISGNATIYGDIYA

-569 GSASVL
+569 GSDSVL

-583 ELADGKTIDHTA
+583 ELADSKTIEHTA
-595 TLQNILNAPLNPTSS
+595 ALQNISNAPLNPTTS

-621 SWFALGQ
+621 SWFALVQ
-628 SSLTSLDN
+628 NSVTSLDN

-672 NMLFVADALAA
+672 NMLFVAGALAV
-683 DSHNTI
+683 DSRNTI
-689 KVRLNSTVRAATS
+689 NVKLNSTVRATAS

-716 SVDSY
+716 AVDSY

-731 DEGFRNVKLTVA
+731 DEGFQNVTLVVA

-792 EESTDPTP
+792 EESTDPT
-800 TPSPDPVPGPGE
+800 
-812 EDTNTPDST
+812 

-849 QGDARYAKGDDGV
+849 LGDARYANGDDGV

-897 NEGRWIVGG
+897 KDGRWIVGG

-919 TVGEGN
+919 TAGEGN
-925 TDRFGVKTYGTWLG
+925 TDRFGFKAYGTWLG
-939 NNGAYVDLNAIWGV
+939 NNGAYVDLNTIWGV

-958 DIVNGSGQRITADYD
+958 DIVNGSGHRITANYD
-973 NHIMGASAETGH
+973 NHIIGASAETGH

-998 LQLQYLRVTSADYS
+998 LQLQYLRVTGADYS
-1012 TSQGTHMVHDAFN
+1012 TSQGTHMIHDAFN

-1040 ETRSQTV
+1040 ESRSQTV

-1068 TTHRTGY
+1068 TTQRTGY

-1089 FGAQGKIVDDS
+1089 FGAQAKIVDDS

-1122 GVRYAF
+1122 GIRYAF

>member
-1 MQKKI
+1 MRKTS
-6 LSVAIGLAL
+6 LSIAVGLAL
-15 AQFVSTPVFAAYTTE
+15 AQFIPAPVTAADTTE
-30 DFIEVNESLSLDNTS
+30 DFIEVNTSISLDDTTK
-45 QAQTKTFNFDKNAI
+45 AQTKTFNFDKNAI

-68 TGQGGKKDLTINVK
+68 NGYGGKKDLTINVK

-87 FIVRDRYAP
+87 FIVRDRSEP
-96 IQLNNSDIHLTF
+96 IQLYNSDIHLTF
-108 NSNLVMEGMEYAGI
+108 NSNLVMEGMERDGI
-122 MYGAGNVP
+122 MYASGNVP
-130 RELNITGDF
+130 RELNIKGDF
-139 IYRNSYATAIKAS
+139 IYRNSYATAIKAD
-152 TGNSRGNLFVIT
+152 TGYTRSNLFVIN

-175 IHGNG
+175 ILGNI
-180 KATASGSLLDLGA
+180 KHSVSGHLLDIAA
-193 TDFEAKQGVFIDNI
+193 TDFTAKKGIFIDNI
-207 DGNTAG
+207 DVNASDNTPSV
-213 DWNTAIFLVNGS
+213 IFVPNGS
-225 LKAENQNIEITNI
+225 VITEEDINITNI
-238 NFNVASDVNTSIY
+238 NFNAYGNLFTSIY
-251 IQSSPV
+251 AENSTI
-257 KAKDILIKG
+257 KAKAINIKNIK
-266 LTNNYNNDLYGYMN
+266 NNYNNSIYGYVN
-280 NTEANT
+280 NVAANT

-295 ILNLKTGNT
+295 ILNLKTGDT
-304 VALYMGADNRSRY
+304 VALYMGADSSLRY

-330 NVVASDGIAEG
+330 NVVANDGIAEG

-387 NYAVTDVKATAGDA
+387 NFAVTDVKATAGDA

-414 TLYVQNV
+414 TLSVQNV
-421 HGTTSAVGVQFDGTQ
+421 RGTTSAVGVQFDGTQ
-436 TFSSKAIQVK
+436 AFSSKVVQVK

-478 NAESYKGSFATSA
+478 DAETYKGSFASSA

-522 HLQVDKQT
+522 HLQADKQT

-535 AADTKAGYI
+535 AVDAKAGSI
-544 AISGNAAIYGDIYA
+544 AISGNATIYGDIYA

-569 GSASVL
+569 GSDSVL

-583 ELADGKTIDHTA
+583 ELADSKTIEHTA
-595 TLQNILNAPLNPTSS
+595 ALQNISNAPLNPTTS

-628 SSLTSLDN
+628 NSVTSLDN

-664 LDPSGSNG
+664 LDPSGSTG
-672 NMLFVADALAA
+672 NMLFVAGALAA
-683 DSHNTI
+683 DSRNTI
-689 KVRLNSTVRAATS
+689 NVKLNSTVRATAS

-716 SVDSY
+716 AVDSY

-731 DEGFRNVKLTVA
+731 DEGFQNVTLVVS

-792 EESTDPTP
+792 EESTDPT
-800 TPSPDPVPGPGE
+800 
-812 EDTNTPDST
+812 

-849 QGDARYAKGDDGV
+849 LGDARYANGDDGV

-867 YESNGT
+867 YESNET
-873 DSGLGDF
+873 NSGLGDF

-897 NEGRWIVGG
+897 KDGRWIVGG

-919 TVGEGN
+919 TAGEGN
-925 TDRFGVKTYGTWLG
+925 TDRFGFKAYGTWLG
-939 NNGAYVDLNAIWGV
+939 NNGAYVDLNTIWGV

-958 DIVNGSGQRITADYD
+958 DIVNGSGHRITANYD
-973 NHIMGASAETGH
+973 NHIIGASAETGH

-998 LQLQYLRVTSADYS
+998 LQLQYLRVTGADYS
-1012 TSQGTHMVHDAFN
+1012 TSQGTHMIHDAFN

-1040 ETRSQTV
+1040 ESRSQTV

-1068 TTHRTGY
+1068 TTQRTGY

-1089 FGAQGKIVDDS
+1089 FGAQAKIVDDS

-1122 GVRYAF
+1122 GIRYAF

>member
-1 MQKKI
+1 MRKTS
-6 LSVAIGLAL
+6 LSIAVGLAL
-15 AQFVSTPVFAAYTTE
+15 AQFIPAPVTAADTTE
-30 DFIEVNESLSLDNTS
+30 DFIEVNTSISLDDTTK
-45 QAQTKTFNFDKNAI
+45 AQTKTLNYDKNVI
-59 YKHTGRIEL
+59 YTHNGKIAL
-68 TGQGGKKDLTINVK
+68 KGQGGKKDLTINVK

-96 IQLNNSDIHLTF
+96 IQLDNSDIHLKF

-122 MYGAGNVP
+122 MYGSGNVP

-139 IYRNSYATAIKAS
+139 IYRNSYATAIKAN
-152 TGNSRGNLFVIT
+152 TGYFRGNLFVIT

-175 IHGNG
+175 IHGNN

-213 DWNTAIFLVNGS
+213 DWSTAIFLVNGS

-238 NFNVASDVNTSIY
+238 NFNVASRVNTSIY
-251 IQSSPV
+251 VQSSPV
-257 KAKDILIKG
+257 KAKNILIKG

-295 ILNLKTGNT
+295 ILNLKTGDT
-304 VALYMGADNRSRY
+304 VALYMGAESDSRY
-317 GDTNFNVGTVTID
+317 GDTNFNVGTLRID
-330 NVVASDGIAEG
+330 NVVANDGIAEG

-387 NYAVTDVKATAGDA
+387 NFAVTDVKATAGDA

-414 TLYVQNV
+414 TLSVQNV
-421 HGTTSAVGVQFDGTQ
+421 RGTTSAVGVQFDGTQ
-436 TFSSKAIQVK
+436 AFSSKVVQVK

-478 NAESYKGSFATSA
+478 DAETYKGSFASSA

-510 VSLDQGKHAIYG
+510 VSLNQGKHAIYG

-535 AADTKAGYI
+535 AADAKAGAI

-569 GSASVL
+569 GSDSVL

-583 ELADGKTIDHTA
+583 ELEDSKTIDHTA
-595 TLQNILNAPLNPTSS
+595 TLQNISNAPLNPTTS

-628 SSLTSLDN
+628 SSVTSLDN

-672 NMLFVADALAA
+672 NMLFVAGALAT

-689 KVRLNSTVRAATS
+689 NVKLNSTVRAGAR

-716 SVDSY
+716 AVDSY
-721 NGTEFKAQML
+721 NGSEFKAQML
-731 DEGFRNVKLTVA
+731 DEGFRNVTLTVA

-752 AENSKYNGAAAGA
+752 AENSKYNGAAAGS

-786 YIAGQL
+786 YIAGLL
-792 EESTDPTP
+792 EES
-800 TPSPDPVPGPGE
+800 PDP
-812 EDTNTPDST
+812 T
-821 LSDAGLTILATA
+821 LSDAGLTVLATA

-897 NEGRWIVGG
+897 KDGRWIVGG

-919 TVGEGN
+919 TAGEGN
-925 TDRFGVKTYGTWLG
+925 TDRFGFKAYGTWLG
-939 NNGAYVDLNAIWGV
+939 NNGAYVDLNTIWGV

-958 DIVNGSGQRITADYD
+958 DIVNGSGHRITANYD
-973 NHIMGASAETGH
+973 NHIIGASAETGH

-998 LQLQYLRVTSADYS
+998 LQLQYLRVTGADYS
-1012 TSQGTHMVHDAFN
+1012 TSQGTHMIHDAFN

-1040 ETRSQTV
+1040 ESRSQTV

-1068 TTHRTGY
+1068 TTQRTGY

-1089 FGAQGKIVDDS
+1089 FGAQAKIVDDS

-1122 GVRYAF
+1122 GIRYAF

>member
-1 MQKKI
+1 MRKTS
-6 LSVAIGLAL
+6 LSIAVGLAL
-15 AQFVSTPVFAAYTTE
+15 AQFIPAPVTAADTTE
-30 DFIEVNESLSLDNTS
+30 DFIEVNTSISLDDTTK
-45 QAQTKTFNFDKNAI
+45 AQTKTLNYDKNVI
-59 YKHTGRIEL
+59 YTHNGIIAL
-68 TGQGGKKDLTINVK
+68 NGQGGKKDLTINVK

-96 IQLNNSDIHLTF
+96 IQLDNSDIHLKF

-122 MYGAGNVP
+122 VYGSGNVP

-139 IYRNSYATAIKAS
+139 IYRNSYATAIKAD
-152 TGNSRGNLFVIT
+152 TGYTSSNLFVIN

-170 LRNVS
+170 IRNVS
-175 IHGNG
+175 IGGNI
-180 KATASGSLLDLGA
+180 KHSVSGHLLDIAA
-193 TDFEAKQGVFIDNI
+193 TDFTAKKGIFIDNI
-207 DGNTAG
+207 DVNASDNTPSV
-213 DWNTAIFLVNGS
+213 IFVPNGS
-225 LKAENQNIEITNI
+225 VITEEDINITNI
-238 NFNVASDVNTSIY
+238 NFNAYGNLFTSIY
-251 IQSSPV
+251 AENSTI
-257 KAKDILIKG
+257 KAKAINIKNIK
-266 LTNNYNNDLYGYMN
+266 NNYNNSIYGYVN
-280 NTEANT
+280 NVAANT

-295 ILNLKTGNT
+295 ILNLKTGDT
-304 VALYMGADNRSRY
+304 VALYMGADSSLRY

-330 NVVASDGIAEG
+330 NVVANDGIAEG

-387 NYAVTDVKATAGDA
+387 NFAVTDVKATAGDA

-414 TLYVQNV
+414 TLSVQNV
-421 HGTTSAVGVQFDGTQ
+421 RGTTSAVGVQFDGTQ
-436 TFSSKAIQVK
+436 AFSSKVVQVK

-463 NIGNLKDVYINVNPD
+463 NICNLKDVYINVNPD
-478 NAESYKGSFATSA
+478 DAETYKGSFASSA

-522 HLQVDKQT
+522 HLQADKQT

-535 AADTKAGYI
+535 AVDAKAGSI
-544 AISGNAAIYGDIYA
+544 AISGNATIYGDIYA

-569 GSASVL
+569 GSDSVL

-583 ELADGKTIDHTA
+583 ELADSKTIEHTA
-595 TLQNILNAPLNPTSS
+595 ALQNISNAPLNPTTS

-628 SSLTSLDN
+628 NSVTSLDN

-672 NMLFVADALAA
+672 NMLFVAGALAA
-683 DSHNTI
+683 DSRNTI
-689 KVRLNSTVRAATS
+689 NVKLNSTVRATAS

-716 SVDSY
+716 AVDSY

-731 DEGFRNVKLTVA
+731 DEGFQNVTLVVS

-792 EESTDPTP
+792 EESTDPT
-800 TPSPDPVPGPGE
+800 
-812 EDTNTPDST
+812 

-849 QGDARYAKGDDGV
+849 LGDARYANGDDGV

-867 YESNGT
+867 YESNET
-873 DSGLGDF
+873 NSGLGDF

-897 NEGRWIVGG
+897 KDGRWIVGG

-919 TVGEGN
+919 TAGEGN
-925 TDRFGVKTYGTWLG
+925 TDRFGFKAYGTWLG
-939 NNGAYVDLNAIWGV
+939 NNGAYVDLNTIWGV

-958 DIVNGSGQRITADYD
+958 DIVNGSGHRITANYD
-973 NHIMGASAETGH
+973 NHIIGASAETGH

-998 LQLQYLRVTSADYS
+998 LQLQYLRVTGADYS
-1012 TSQGTHMVHDAFN
+1012 TSQGTHMIHDAFN

-1040 ETRSQTV
+1040 ESRSQTV

-1068 TTHRTGY
+1068 TTQRTGY

-1089 FGAQGKIVDDS
+1089 FGAQAKIVDDS

-1122 GVRYAF
+1122 GIRYAF

>member
-1 MQKKI
+1 MRKTS
-6 LSVAIGLAL
+6 LSIAVGLAL
-15 AQFVSTPVFAAYTTE
+15 AQFIPAPVTAADTTE
-30 DFIEVNESLSLDNTS
+30 DFIEVNTSISLDDTTK
-45 QAQTKTFNFDKNAI
+45 AQTKTLNYDKNVI
-59 YKHTGRIEL
+59 YTHNGKIAL
-68 TGQGGKKDLTINVK
+68 NGQGGKKDLTINVK

-96 IQLNNSDIHLTF
+96 IQLYNSDIHLTF

-139 IYRNSYATAIKAS
+139 IYRNSYATAIEAS
-152 TGNSRGNLFVIT
+152 TGYSRGNLFVIT

-180 KATASGSLLDLGA
+180 KTTASGSLLDLGA

-207 DGNTAG
+207 DANTAG

-225 LKAENQNIEITNI
+225 LKAENQNIEVTNI
-238 NFNVASDVNTSIY
+238 NFNVESRVNTSIY
-251 IQSSPV
+251 VQSSPV
-257 KAKDILIKG
+257 KAKNILIKG
-266 LTNNYNNDLYGYMN
+266 LTNKYDNDLYGYIN
-280 NTEANT
+280 GTEANT

-295 ILNLKTGNT
+295 IRNLKTGNSS
-304 VALYMGADNRSRY
+304 ALYMEADSRSGF
-317 GDTNFNVGTVTID
+317 GDTNFNVGTLTID

-341 MSVGGAARDNGKLN
+341 LSVGGAAPDNGKLN
-355 AQAGSVSINGV
+355 ALAGSVLINGV

-387 NYAVTDVKATAGDA
+387 NFAVTDVKATAGDA
-401 IGLMLGAKTTVGD
+401 IGLMQGAKTTVGD
-414 TLYVQNV
+414 TLSVQNV
-421 HGTTSAVGVQFDGTQ
+421 HGTTSAVGIQFDGTQ
-436 TFSSKAIQVK
+436 AFSSKAIQVK

-478 NAESYKGSFATSA
+478 NAESYKGSFAAAA

-522 HLQVDKQT
+522 HLQADKQT

-535 AADTKAGYI
+535 AADAKAGSI

-569 GSASVL
+569 GSDSVL
-575 TGQADAWL
+575 IGQADAWL
-583 ELADGKTIDHTA
+583 ELADSQTIDHTA
-595 TLQNILNAPLNPTSS
+595 TLQNISNASLNPTSS

-628 SSLTSLDN
+628 SSLTLLDN

-672 NMLFVADALAA
+672 NMLFVAGALAT

-689 KVRLNSTVRAATS
+689 NVKLNSTVRAGAR

-716 SVDSY
+716 AVDSY
-721 NGTEFKAQML
+721 NGSEFKAQML
-731 DEGFRNVKLTVA
+731 DEGFRNVTLTVA

-752 AENSKYNGAAAGA
+752 AENSKYNGAAAGS

-792 EESTDPTP
+792 EESTDP
-800 TPSPDPVPGPGE
+800 
-812 EDTNTPDST
+812 T

-897 NEGRWIVGG
+897 KDGRWIVGG

-919 TVGEGN
+919 TAGEGN
-925 TDRFGVKTYGTWLG
+925 TDRFGFKAYGTWLG
-939 NNGAYVDLNAIWGV
+939 NNGAYVDLNTIWGV

-958 DIVNGSGQRITADYD
+958 DIVNGSGHRITANYD
-973 NHIMGASAETGH
+973 NHIIGASAETGH

-998 LQLQYLRVTSADYS
+998 LQLQYLRVTGADYS
-1012 TSQGTHMVHDAFN
+1012 TSQGTHMIHDAFN

-1040 ETRSQTV
+1040 ESRSQTV

-1068 TTHRTGY
+1068 TTQRTGY

-1089 FGAQGKIVDDS
+1089 FGAQAKIVDDS

-1122 GVRYAF
+1122 GIRYAF

>member
-1 MQKKI
+1 MRKTS
-6 LSVAIGLAL
+6 LSIAVGLAL
-15 AQFVSTPVFAAYTTE
+15 AQFIPAPVTAADTTE
-30 DFIEVNESLSLDNTS
+30 DFIEVNTSISLDDTTK
-45 QAQTKTFNFDKNAI
+45 AQTKTFNFDKNAI

-68 TGQGGKKDLTINVK
+68 NGQGGKKDLTINVK

-87 FIVRDRYAP
+87 FIVRDRSEP
-96 IQLNNSDIHLTF
+96 IQLYNSDIHLTF
-108 NSNLVMEGMEYAGI
+108 NSNLVMEGMERDGI
-122 MYGAGNVP
+122 MYASGNVP
-130 RELNITGDF
+130 RELNIKGDF
-139 IYRNSYATAIKAS
+139 IYRNSYATAIKAD
-152 TGNSRGNLFVIT
+152 TGYTRSNLFVIN

-175 IHGNG
+175 IGGNI
-180 KATASGSLLDLGA
+180 KHSVSGHLLDIAA
-193 TDFEAKQGVFIDNI
+193 TDFTAKKGIFIDNI
-207 DGNTAG
+207 DVNASDNTPSV
-213 DWNTAIFLVNGS
+213 IFVPNGS
-225 LKAENQNIEITNI
+225 VITEEDINITNI
-238 NFNVASDVNTSIY
+238 NFNAYGNLFTSIY
-251 IQSSPV
+251 AENSTI
-257 KAKDILIKG
+257 KAKAINIKNIK
-266 LTNNYNNDLYGYMN
+266 NNYNNSIYGYVN
-280 NTEANT
+280 NVAANT

-295 ILNLKTGNT
+295 ILNLKTGDT
-304 VALYMGADNRSRY
+304 VALYMGADSSLRY

-330 NVVASDGIAEG
+330 NVVANDGIAEG
-341 MSVGGAARDNGKLN
+341 MSVGGSARDNGKLN

-387 NYAVTDVKATAGDA
+387 NFAVTDVKATAGDA

-414 TLYVQNV
+414 TLSVQNV
-421 HGTTSAVGVQFDGTQ
+421 RGTTSAVGVQFDGTQ
-436 TFSSKAIQVK
+436 AFSSKVVQVK

-478 NAESYKGSFATSA
+478 DAETYKGSFASSA

-522 HLQVDKQT
+522 HLQADKQT

-535 AADTKAGYI
+535 AVDAKAGSI
-544 AISGNAAIYGDIYA
+544 AISGNATIYGDIYA

-569 GSASVL
+569 GSDSVL

-583 ELADGKTIDHTA
+583 ELADSKTIEHTA
-595 TLQNILNAPLNPTSS
+595 ALQNISNAPLNPTTS

-628 SSLTSLDN
+628 NSVTSLDN

-664 LDPSGSNG
+664 LDPSGSTG
-672 NMLFVADALAA
+672 NMLFVAGALAA
-683 DSHNTI
+683 DSRNTI
-689 KVRLNSTVRAATS
+689 NVKLNSTVRATAS

-716 SVDSY
+716 AVDSY

-731 DEGFRNVKLTVA
+731 DEGFQNVTLVVS

-792 EESTDPTP
+792 EESTDPT
-800 TPSPDPVPGPGE
+800 
-812 EDTNTPDST
+812 

-849 QGDARYAKGDDGV
+849 LGDARYANGDDGV

-867 YESNGT
+867 YESNET
-873 DSGLGDF
+873 NSGLGDF

-897 NEGRWIVGG
+897 KDGRWIVGG

-919 TVGEGN
+919 TAGEGN
-925 TDRFGVKTYGTWLG
+925 TDRFGFKAYGTWLG
-939 NNGAYVDLNAIWGV
+939 NNGAYVDLNTIWGV

-958 DIVNGSGQRITADYD
+958 DIVNGSGHRITANYD
-973 NHIMGASAETGH
+973 NHIIGASAETGH

-998 LQLQYLRVTSADYS
+998 LQLQYLRVTGADYS
-1012 TSQGTHMVHDAFN
+1012 TSQGTHMIHDAFN

-1040 ETRSQTV
+1040 ESRSQTV

-1068 TTHRTGY
+1068 TTQRTGY

-1089 FGAQGKIVDDS
+1089 FGAQAKIVDDS

-1122 GVRYAF
+1122 GIRYAF

>member
-1 MQKKI
+1 MRKTS
-6 LSVAIGLAL
+6 LSIAVGLAL
-15 AQFVSTPVFAAYTTE
+15 AQFIPAPVTAADTTE
-30 DFIEVNESLSLDNTS
+30 DFIEVNTSISLDDTTK
-45 QAQTKTFNFDKNAI
+45 AQTKTLNYDKNVI
-59 YKHTGRIEL
+59 YTHNGKIAL
-68 TGQGGKKDLTINVK
+68 KGQGGKKDLTINVK

-96 IQLNNSDIHLTF
+96 IQLDNSDIHLKF
-108 NSNLVMEGMEYAGI
+108 NSNLVMEGIEYAGI
-122 MYGAGNVP
+122 MYGSGNVP

-139 IYRNSYATAIKAS
+139 IYRNSYATAIEAS

-180 KATASGSLLDLGA
+180 KTTASGSLLDLGA

-238 NFNVASDVNTSIY
+238 NFNVASRVNTSIY
-251 IQSSPV
+251 VQSSPV
-257 KAKDILIKG
+257 KAKNILIKG
-266 LTNNYNNDLYGYMN
+266 LTNKYDNDLYGYIN
-280 NTEANT
+280 GTEANT

-295 ILNLKTGNT
+295 IRNLKTGNSL
-304 VALYMGADNRSRY
+304 ALYMEADSRSRY
-317 GDTNFNVGTVTID
+317 GDTNFNVGTLTID
-330 NVVASDGIAEG
+330 NVVASDGIAKG
-341 MSVGGAARDNGKLN
+341 LSVGGAAPDNGKLN

-366 HGTRGA
+366 YGTRGA
-372 VGAEISDGASFTSVN
+372 VGAEVSNGASFTSDTN
-387 NYAVTDVKATAGDA
+387 FSVT
-401 IGLMLGAKTTVGD
+401 
-414 TLYVQNV
+414 
-421 HGTTSAVGVQFDGTQ
+421 
-436 TFSSKAIQVK
+436 
-446 DIKASDG
+446 DIKASAG

-463 NIGNLKDVYINVNPD
+463 NIDNLKDVYINVNPD
-478 NAESYKGSFATSA
+478 DTESYKGSFATAA

-496 QIKTLAI
+496 KIKTLAI

-522 HLQVDKQT
+522 HLQADKQT

-535 AADTKAGYI
+535 AVDAKAGSI
-544 AISGNAAIYGDIYA
+544 AISGNATIYGDIYA
-558 VDGGT
+558 VDGGM

-569 GSASVL
+569 GSDSVL

-583 ELADGKTIDHTA
+583 ELADSKTIEHTA
-595 TLQNILNAPLNPTSS
+595 ALQNISNAPLNPTTS

-628 SSLTSLDN
+628 NSVTSLDN

-672 NMLFVADALAA
+672 NMLFVAGALAA
-683 DSHNTI
+683 DSRNTI
-689 KVRLNSTVRAATS
+689 NVKLNSTVRATAS

-716 SVDSY
+716 AVDSY

-731 DEGFRNVKLTVA
+731 DEGFQNVTLVVS

-792 EESTDPTP
+792 EESTDPT
-800 TPSPDPVPGPGE
+800 
-812 EDTNTPDST
+812 

-849 QGDARYAKGDDGV
+849 LGDARYANGDDGV

-867 YESNGT
+867 YESNET
-873 DSGLGDF
+873 NSGLGDF

-897 NEGRWIVGG
+897 KDGRWIVGG

-919 TVGEGN
+919 TAGEGN
-925 TDRFGVKTYGTWLG
+925 TDRFGFKAYGTWLG
-939 NNGAYVDLNAIWGV
+939 NNGAYVDLNTIWGV

-958 DIVNGSGQRITADYD
+958 DIVNGSGHRITANYD
-973 NHIMGASAETGH
+973 NHIIGASAETGH

-998 LQLQYLRVTSADYS
+998 LQLQYLRVTGADYS
-1012 TSQGTHMVHDAFN
+1012 TSQGTHMIHDAFN

-1040 ETRSQTV
+1040 ESRSQTV

-1068 TTHRTGY
+1068 TTQRTGY

-1089 FGAQGKIVDDS
+1089 FGAQAKIVDDS

-1122 GVRYAF
+1122 GIRYAF

>member
-1 MQKKI
+1 MRKTS
-6 LSVAIGLAL
+6 LSIAVGLAL
-15 AQFVSTPVFAAYTTE
+15 AQFIPAPVAAADTTE
-30 DFIEVNESLSLDNTS
+30 DFIEVNTSISLDDTTK
-45 QAQTKTFNFDKNAI
+45 AQTKTLNYDKNVI
-59 YKHTGRIEL
+59 YTHNGKIAL
-68 TGQGGKKDLTINVK
+68 KGQGGKKDLTINVK

-96 IQLNNSDIHLTF
+96 IQLDNSDIHLKF
-108 NSNLVMEGMEYAGI
+108 NSNLVMEGIEYAGI
-122 MYGAGNVP
+122 MYGSGNVP

-139 IYRNSYATAIKAS
+139 IYRNSYATAIKAN

-238 NFNVASDVNTSIY
+238 NFNVASAVNTSIY

-304 VALYMGADNRSRY
+304 VALYMGADSSTRY

-387 NYAVTDVKATAGDA
+387 NFAVTDVKATAGDA

-414 TLYVQNV
+414 TLSVQNV

-436 TFSSKAIQVK
+436 AFSSKAIQVK

-478 NAESYKGSFATSA
+478 DAESYKGSFAAAA

-522 HLQVDKQT
+522 HLQADKQT

-535 AADTKAGYI
+535 AADAKAGSI

-569 GSASVL
+569 GSDSVL
-575 TGQADAWL
+575 IGQADAWL
-583 ELADGKTIDHTA
+583 ELADSQTIDHTA
-595 TLQNILNAPLNPTSS
+595 TLQNISNASLNPTSS

-628 SSLTSLDN
+628 SSLTLLDN

-672 NMLFVADALAA
+672 NMLFVAGALAA
-683 DSHNTI
+683 DSRNTI
-689 KVRLNSTVRAATS
+689 NVKLNSTVRATAS

-716 SVDSY
+716 AVDSY

-731 DEGFRNVKLTVA
+731 DEGFQNVTLVVA

-752 AENSKYNGAAAGA
+752 AENSKYNGASAGA

-792 EESTDPTP
+792 EESTDP
-800 TPSPDPVPGPGE
+800 
-812 EDTNTPDST
+812 T

-897 NEGRWIVGG
+897 KDGRWIVGG

-919 TVGEGN
+919 TAGEGN
-925 TDRFGVKTYGTWLG
+925 TDRFGFKAYGTWLG
-939 NNGAYVDLNAIWGV
+939 NNGAYVDLNTIWGV

-958 DIVNGSGQRITADYD
+958 DIVNGSGHRITANYD
-973 NHIMGASAETGH
+973 NHIIGASAETGH

-998 LQLQYLRVTSADYS
+998 LQLQYLRVTGADYS
-1012 TSQGTHMVHDAFN
+1012 TSQGTHMIHDAFN

-1040 ETRSQTV
+1040 ESRSQTV

-1068 TTHRTGY
+1068 TTQRTGY

-1089 FGAQGKIVDDS
+1089 FGAQAKIVDDS

-1122 GVRYAF
+1122 GIRYAF

>member
-1 MQKKI
+1 MRKTS
-6 LSVAIGLAL
+6 LSIAVGLAL
-15 AQFVSTPVFAAYTTE
+15 AQFIPAPVAAADTTE
-30 DFIEVNESLSLDNTS
+30 DFIEVNTSISLDDTTK
-45 QAQTKTFNFDKNAI
+45 AQTKTLNYDKNVI
-59 YKHTGRIEL
+59 YTHNGKIAL
-68 TGQGGKKDLTINVK
+68 KGQGGKKDLTINVK

-96 IQLNNSDIHLTF
+96 IQLDNSDIHLKF
-108 NSNLVMEGMEYAGI
+108 NSNLVMEGIYYAGI
-122 MYGAGNVP
+122 MYGSGNVP

-139 IYRNSYATAIKAS
+139 IYRNSYATAIKAN

-238 NFNVASDVNTSIY
+238 NFNVASAVNTSIY

-304 VALYMGADNRSRY
+304 VALYMGADSSTRY

-387 NYAVTDVKATAGDA
+387 NFAVTDVKATAGDA

-414 TLYVQNV
+414 TLSVQNV

-436 TFSSKAIQVK
+436 AFSSKAIQVK

-478 NAESYKGSFATSA
+478 NAESYKGSFAAAA

-522 HLQVDKQT
+522 HLQADKQT

-535 AADTKAGYI
+535 AADAKAGSI

-569 GSASVL
+569 GSDSVL
-575 TGQADAWL
+575 IGQADAWL
-583 ELADGKTIDHTA
+583 ELADSQTIDHTA
-595 TLQNILNAPLNPTSS
+595 TLQNISNASLNPTSS

-628 SSLTSLDN
+628 SSLTLLDN

-672 NMLFVADALAA
+672 NMLFVAGALAA
-683 DSHNTI
+683 DSRNTI
-689 KVRLNSTVRAATS
+689 NVKLNSTVRATAS

-716 SVDSY
+716 AVDSY

-731 DEGFRNVKLTVA
+731 DEGFQNVTLVVA

-792 EESTDPTP
+792 EESTDPT
-800 TPSPDPVPGPGE
+800 
-812 EDTNTPDST
+812 

-849 QGDARYAKGDDGV
+849 LGDARYANGDDGV

-867 YESNGT
+867 YESNET
-873 DSGLGDF
+873 NSGLGDF

-897 NEGRWIVGG
+897 KDGRWIVGG

-919 TVGEGN
+919 TAGEGN
-925 TDRFGVKTYGTWLG
+925 TDRFGFKAYGTWFG
-939 NNGAYVDLNAIWGV
+939 NNGAYVDLNTIWGV

-958 DIVNGSGQRITADYD
+958 DIVNGSGHRITANYD
-973 NHIMGASAETGH
+973 NHIIGASAETGH

-998 LQLQYLRVTSADYS
+998 LQLQYLRVTGADYS
-1012 TSQGTHMVHDAFN
+1012 TSQGTHMIHDAFN

-1040 ETRSQTV
+1040 ESRSQTV

-1068 TTHRTGY
+1068 TTQRTGY

-1089 FGAQGKIVDDS
+1089 FGAQAKIVDDS

-1122 GVRYAF
+1122 GIRYAF

>member
-1 MQKKI
+1 M
-6 LSVAIGLAL
+6 
-15 AQFVSTPVFAAYTTE
+15 
-30 DFIEVNESLSLDNTS
+30 
-45 QAQTKTFNFDKNAI
+45 
-59 YKHTGRIEL
+59 
-68 TGQGGKKDLTINVK
+68 
-82 NGSGD
+82 SG
-87 FIVRDRYAP
+87 
-96 IQLNNSDIHLTF
+96 H
-108 NSNLVMEGMEYAGI
+108 
-122 MYGAGNVP
+122 
-130 RELNITGDF
+130 
-139 IYRNSYATAIKAS
+139 
-152 TGNSRGNLFVIT
+152 
-164 IDGKAD
+164 
-170 LRNVS
+170 
-175 IHGNG
+175 
-180 KATASGSLLDLGA
+180 LLDIAA
-193 TDFEAKQGVFIDNI
+193 TDFTAKKGIFIDNI
-207 DGNTAG
+207 DVNASDNTPSV
-213 DWNTAIFLVNGS
+213 IFVPNGS
-225 LKAENQNIEITNI
+225 VITEEDINITNI
-238 NFNVASDVNTSIY
+238 NFNAYGNLFTSIY
-251 IQSSPV
+251 AENSTI
-257 KAKDILIKG
+257 KAKAINIKNIK
-266 LTNNYNNDLYGYMN
+266 NNYNNSIYGYVN
-280 NTEANT
+280 NVAANT

-295 ILNLKTGNT
+295 ILNLKTGDT
-304 VALYMGADNRSRY
+304 VALYMGADSSLRY

-330 NVVASDGIAEG
+330 NVVANDGIAEG

-355 AQAGSVSINGV
+355 AQAGGVSINGV

-387 NYAVTDVKATAGDA
+387 NFAVTDVKATAGDA

-414 TLYVQNV
+414 TLSVQNV
-421 HGTTSAVGVQFDGTQ
+421 RGTTSAVGVQFDGTQ
-436 TFSSKAIQVK
+436 AFSSKVVQVK

-478 NAESYKGSFATSA
+478 DAETYKGSFASSA

-522 HLQVDKQT
+522 HLQADKQT

-535 AADTKAGYI
+535 AVDAKAGSI
-544 AISGNAAIYGDIYA
+544 AISGNATIYGDIYA

-569 GSASVL
+569 GSDSVL

-583 ELADGKTIDHTA
+583 ELADSKTIEHTA
-595 TLQNILNAPLNPTSS
+595 ALQNISNAPLNPTTS

-628 SSLTSLDN
+628 NSVTSLDN

-672 NMLFVADALAA
+672 NMLFVAGALAA
-683 DSHNTI
+683 DSRNTI
-689 KVRLNSTVRAATS
+689 NVKLNSTVRATAS

-716 SVDSY
+716 AVDSY

-731 DEGFRNVKLTVA
+731 DEGFQNVTLVVS

-792 EESTDPTP
+792 EESTDPT
-800 TPSPDPVPGPGE
+800 
-812 EDTNTPDST
+812 

-849 QGDARYAKGDDGV
+849 LGDARYANGDDGV

-867 YESNGT
+867 YESNET
-873 DSGLGDF
+873 NSGLGDF

-897 NEGRWIVGG
+897 KDGRWIVGG

-919 TVGEGN
+919 TAGEGN
-925 TDRFGVKTYGTWLG
+925 TDRFGFKAYGTWLG
-939 NNGAYVDLNAIWGV
+939 NNGAYVDLNTIWGV

-958 DIVNGSGQRITADYD
+958 DIVNGSGHRITANYD
-973 NHIMGASAETGH
+973 NHIIGASAETGH

-998 LQLQYLRVTSADYS
+998 LQLQYLRVTGADYS
-1012 TSQGTHMVHDAFN
+1012 TSQGTHMIHDAFN

-1040 ETRSQTV
+1040 ESRSQTV

-1068 TTHRTGY
+1068 TTQRTGY

-1089 FGAQGKIVDDS
+1089 FGAQAKIVDDS

-1122 GVRYAF
+1122 GIRYAF

>member
-1 MQKKI
+1 MRKTS
-6 LSVAIGLAL
+6 LSIAVGLAL
-15 AQFVSTPVFAAYTTE
+15 AQFIPAPVTAADTTE
-30 DFIEVNESLSLDNTS
+30 DFIEVNTSISLDDTTK
-45 QAQTKTFNFDKNAI
+45 AQTKTLNYDKNVI
-59 YKHTGRIEL
+59 YTHNGKIAL
-68 TGQGGKKDLTINVK
+68 NGQGGKKDLTINVK

-96 IQLNNSDIHLTF
+96 IQLDNSDIHLKF

-122 MYGAGNVP
+122 MYGSGNVP

-139 IYRNSYATAIKAS
+139 IYRNSYATAIEAS
-152 TGNSRGNLFVIT
+152 TGYSRGNLFVIT

-180 KATASGSLLDLGA
+180 KTTASGSLLDLGA

-207 DGNTAG
+207 DANTAG

-225 LKAENQNIEITNI
+225 LKAENQNIEVTNI
-238 NFNVASDVNTSIY
+238 NFNVESRVNTSIY
-251 IQSSPV
+251 VQSSPV
-257 KAKDILIKG
+257 KAKNILIKG
-266 LTNNYNNDLYGYMN
+266 LTNKYDNDLYGYIN
-280 NTEANT
+280 GTEANT

-295 ILNLKTGNT
+295 IRNLKTGNSS
-304 VALYMGADNRSRY
+304 ALYMEADSRSGF
-317 GDTNFNVGTVTID
+317 GDTNFNVGTLTID

-341 MSVGGAARDNGKLN
+341 LSVGGAAPDNGKLN
-355 AQAGSVSINGV
+355 ALAGSVLINGV

-387 NYAVTDVKATAGDA
+387 NFAVTDVKATAGDA
-401 IGLMLGAKTTVGD
+401 IGLMQGAKTTVGD
-414 TLYVQNV
+414 TLSVQNV
-421 HGTTSAVGVQFDGTQ
+421 HGTTSAVGIQFDGTQ
-436 TFSSKAIQVK
+436 AFSSKAIQVK

-478 NAESYKGSFATSA
+478 NAESYKGSFAAAA

-522 HLQVDKQT
+522 HLQADKQT

-535 AADTKAGYI
+535 AADAKAGSI

-569 GSASVL
+569 GSDSVL
-575 TGQADAWL
+575 IGQADAWL
-583 ELADGKTIDHTA
+583 ELADSQTIDHTA
-595 TLQNILNAPLNPTSS
+595 TLQNISNASLNPTSS

-628 SSLTSLDN
+628 SSLTLLDN

-672 NMLFVADALAA
+672 NMLFVAGALAT

-689 KVRLNSTVRAATS
+689 NVKLNSTVRAGAR

-716 SVDSY
+716 AVDSY
-721 NGTEFKAQML
+721 NGSEFKAEML
-731 DEGFRNVKLTVA
+731 DEGFRNVTLTVA

-752 AENSKYNGAAAGA
+752 AENSKYNGAAAGS

-792 EESTDPTP
+792 EESTDP
-800 TPSPDPVPGPGE
+800 
-812 EDTNTPDST
+812 T

-897 NEGRWIVGG
+897 KDGRWIVGG

-919 TVGEGN
+919 TAGEGN
-925 TDRFGVKTYGTWLG
+925 TDRFGFKAYGTWLG
-939 NNGAYVDLNAIWGV
+939 NNGAYVDLNTIWGV

-958 DIVNGSGQRITADYD
+958 DIVNGSGHRITANYD
-973 NHIMGASAETGH
+973 NHIIGASAETGH

-998 LQLQYLRVTSADYS
+998 LQLQYLRVTGADYS
-1012 TSQGTHMVHDAFN
+1012 TSQGTHMIHDAFN

-1040 ETRSQTV
+1040 ESRSQTV

-1068 TTHRTGY
+1068 TTQRTGY

-1089 FGAQGKIVDDS
+1089 FGAQAKIVDDS

-1122 GVRYAF
+1122 GIRYAF

>member
-1 MQKKI
+1 MRKTS
-6 LSVAIGLAL
+6 LSIAVGLAL
-15 AQFVSTPVFAAYTTE
+15 AQFIPAPVTAADTTE
-30 DFIEVNESLSLDNTS
+30 DFIEVNTSISLDDTTK
-45 QAQTKTFNFDKNAI
+45 AQTKTLNYDKNVI
-59 YKHTGRIEL
+59 YTHNGKIAL
-68 TGQGGKKDLTINVK
+68 NGQGGKKDLTINVK

-96 IQLNNSDIHLTF
+96 IQLDNSDIHLKF

-122 MYGAGNVP
+122 VYGSGNVP

-139 IYRNSYATAIKAS
+139 IYRNSYATAIEAS
-152 TGNSRGNLFVIT
+152 TGYSRGNLFIIT

-175 IHGNG
+175 IRGNG
-180 KATASGSLLDLGA
+180 KTTASGSLLDLGA

-207 DGNTAG
+207 DANTAG

-225 LKAENQNIEITNI
+225 LKAENQNIEVTNI
-238 NFNVASDVNTSIY
+238 NFNVESRVNTSIY
-251 IQSSPV
+251 VQSSPV
-257 KAKDILIKG
+257 KAKNILIKG
-266 LTNNYNNDLYGYMN
+266 LTNKYDNDLYGYIN
-280 NTEANT
+280 GTEANT

-295 ILNLKTGNT
+295 IRNLKTGNSS
-304 VALYMGADNRSRY
+304 ALYMEADSRSGF
-317 GDTNFNVGTVTID
+317 GDTNFNVGTLTID

-341 MSVGGAARDNGKLN
+341 LSVGGAAPDNGKLN
-355 AQAGSVSINGV
+355 ALAGSVLINGV
-366 HGTRGA
+366 HGTREA

-387 NYAVTDVKATAGDA
+387 NFAVTDVKATAGDA
-401 IGLMLGAKTTVGD
+401 IGLMQGAKTTVGD
-414 TLYVQNV
+414 TLSVQNV
-421 HGTTSAVGVQFDGTQ
+421 HGTTSAVGIQFDGTQ
-436 TFSSKAIQVK
+436 AFSSKAIQVK

-478 NAESYKGSFATSA
+478 NAESYKGSFAAAA

-522 HLQVDKQT
+522 HLQADKQT

-535 AADTKAGYI
+535 AADAKAGSI

-569 GSASVL
+569 GSDSVL
-575 TGQADAWL
+575 IGQADAWL
-583 ELADGKTIDHTA
+583 ELADSQTIDHTA
-595 TLQNILNAPLNPTSS
+595 TLQNISNASLNPTSS

-628 SSLTSLDN
+628 SSLTLLDN

-672 NMLFVADALAA
+672 NMLFVAGALAT

-689 KVRLNSTVRAATS
+689 NVKLNSTVRAGAR

-716 SVDSY
+716 AVDSY
-721 NGTEFKAQML
+721 NGSEFKAQML
-731 DEGFRNVKLTVA
+731 DEGFRNVTLTVA

-752 AENSKYNGAAAGA
+752 AENSKYNGAAAGS

-792 EESTDPTP
+792 EESTDP
-800 TPSPDPVPGPGE
+800 
-812 EDTNTPDST
+812 T

-897 NEGRWIVGG
+897 KDGRWIVGG

-919 TVGEGN
+919 TAGEGN
-925 TDRFGVKTYGTWLG
+925 TDRFGFKAYGTWLG
-939 NNGAYVDLNAIWGV
+939 NNGAYVDLNTIWGV

-958 DIVNGSGQRITADYD
+958 DIVNGSGHRITANYD
-973 NHIMGASAETGH
+973 NHIIGASAETGH

-998 LQLQYLRVTSADYS
+998 LQLQYLRVTGADYS
-1012 TSQGTHMVHDAFN
+1012 TSQGTHMIHDAFN

-1040 ETRSQTV
+1040 ESRSQTV

-1068 TTHRTGY
+1068 TTQRTGY

-1089 FGAQGKIVDDS
+1089 FGAQAKIVDDS

-1122 GVRYAF
+1122 GIRYAF

>member
-1 MQKKI
+1 MRKTS
-6 LSVAIGLAL
+6 LSIAVGLAL
-15 AQFVSTPVFAAYTTE
+15 AQFIPAPVAAADTTE
-30 DFIEVNESLSLDNTS
+30 DFIEVNTSISLDDTTK
-45 QAQTKTFNFDKNAI
+45 AQTKTLNYDKNVI
-59 YKHTGRIEL
+59 YTHNGKIAL
-68 TGQGGKKDLTINVK
+68 KGQGGKKDLTINVK

-96 IQLNNSDIHLTF
+96 IQLDNSDIHLKF
-108 NSNLVMEGMEYAGI
+108 NSNLVMEGIEYAGI
-122 MYGAGNVP
+122 MYGSGNVP

-139 IYRNSYATAIKAS
+139 IYRNSYATAIKAN

-238 NFNVASDVNTSIY
+238 NFNVASAVNTSIY

-304 VALYMGADNRSRY
+304 VALYMGADSSTRY

-387 NYAVTDVKATAGDA
+387 NFAVTDVKATAGDA
-401 IGLMLGAKTTVGD
+401 IGLMQGAKTTVGD
-414 TLYVQNV
+414 TLSVQNV
-421 HGTTSAVGVQFDGTQ
+421 HGTTSAVGIQFDGTQ
-436 TFSSKAIQVK
+436 AFSSKAIQVK

-478 NAESYKGSFATSA
+478 NAESYKGSFAAAA

-522 HLQVDKQT
+522 HLQADKQT

-535 AADTKAGYI
+535 AADAKAGSI

-569 GSASVL
+569 GSDSVL
-575 TGQADAWL
+575 IGQADAWL
-583 ELADGKTIDHTA
+583 ELADSQTIDHTA
-595 TLQNILNAPLNPTSS
+595 TLQNISNASLNPTSS

-628 SSLTSLDN
+628 SSLTLLDN

-672 NMLFVADALAA
+672 NMLFVAGALAT

-689 KVRLNSTVRAATS
+689 NVKLNSTVRAGAR

-716 SVDSY
+716 AVDSY
-721 NGTEFKAQML
+721 NGSEFKAQML
-731 DEGFRNVKLTVA
+731 DEGFRNVTLTVA

-752 AENSKYNGAAAGA
+752 AENSKYNGAAAGS

-792 EESTDPTP
+792 EESTDP
-800 TPSPDPVPGPGE
+800 
-812 EDTNTPDST
+812 T

-897 NEGRWIVGG
+897 KDGRWIVGG

-919 TVGEGN
+919 TAGEGN
-925 TDRFGVKTYGTWLG
+925 TDRFGFKAYGTWLG
-939 NNGAYVDLNAIWGV
+939 NNGAYVDLNTIWGV

-958 DIVNGSGQRITADYD
+958 DIVNGSGHRITANYD
-973 NHIMGASAETGH
+973 NHIIGASAETGH

-998 LQLQYLRVTSADYS
+998 LQLQYLRVTGADYS
-1012 TSQGTHMVHDAFN
+1012 TSQGTHMIHDAFN

-1040 ETRSQTV
+1040 ESRSQTV

-1068 TTHRTGY
+1068 TTQRTGY

-1089 FGAQGKIVDDS
+1089 FGAQAKIVDDS

-1122 GVRYAF
+1122 GIRYAF

>member
-1 MQKKI
+1 MRKTS
-6 LSVAIGLAL
+6 LSIAVGLAL
-15 AQFVSTPVFAAYTTE
+15 AQFIPAPVTAADTTE
-30 DFIEVNESLSLDNTS
+30 DFIEVNTSISLDDTTK
-45 QAQTKTFNFDKNAI
+45 AQTKTLNYDKNVI
-59 YKHTGRIEL
+59 YTHNGKIAL
-68 TGQGGKKDLTINVK
+68 NGQGGKKDLTINVK

-96 IQLNNSDIHLTF
+96 IQLDNSDIHLKF

-122 MYGAGNVP
+122 VYGSGNVP

-139 IYRNSYATAIKAS
+139 IYRDSYATAIKAS
-152 TGNSRGNLFVIT
+152 TGYSRGNLFVIT

-175 IHGNG
+175 IGGNI
-180 KATASGSLLDLGA
+180 KHSVSGHLLDIAA
-193 TDFEAKQGVFIDNI
+193 TDFTAKKGIFIDNI
-207 DGNTAG
+207 DVNASDNTPSV
-213 DWNTAIFLVNGS
+213 IFVPNGS
-225 LKAENQNIEITNI
+225 VITEEDINITNI
-238 NFNVASDVNTSIY
+238 NFNAYGNLFTSIY
-251 IQSSPV
+251 AENSTI
-257 KAKDILIKG
+257 KAKAINIKNIK
-266 LTNNYNNDLYGYMN
+266 NNYNNSIYGYVN
-280 NTEANT
+280 NVAANT

-295 ILNLKTGNT
+295 ILNLKTGDT
-304 VALYMGADNRSRY
+304 VALYMGADSSLRY

-330 NVVASDGIAEG
+330 NAVANDGIAEG

-387 NYAVTDVKATAGDA
+387 NFAVTDVKATAGDA

-414 TLYVQNV
+414 TLSVQNV
-421 HGTTSAVGVQFDGTQ
+421 RGTTSAVGVQFDGTQ
-436 TFSSKAIQVK
+436 AFSSKVVQVK

-478 NAESYKGSFATSA
+478 DAETYKGSFASSA

-522 HLQVDKQT
+522 HLQADKQT

-535 AADTKAGYI
+535 AVDAKAGSI
-544 AISGNAAIYGDIYA
+544 AISGNATIYGDIYA

-569 GSASVL
+569 GSDSVL

-583 ELADGKTIDHTA
+583 ELADSKTIEHTA
-595 TLQNILNAPLNPTSS
+595 ALQNISNAPLNPTTS

-628 SSLTSLDN
+628 NSVTSLDN

-672 NMLFVADALAA
+672 NMLFVAGALAA
-683 DSHNTI
+683 DSRNTI
-689 KVRLNSTVRAATS
+689 NVKLNSTVRATAS

-716 SVDSY
+716 AVDSY

-731 DEGFRNVKLTVA
+731 DEGFQNVTLVVS

-765 GDYKPGNDYVDH
+765 GDYKPGNDYVAH

-792 EESTDPTP
+792 EESTDP
-800 TPSPDPVPGPGE
+800 
-812 EDTNTPDST
+812 T

-849 QGDARYAKGDDGV
+849 LGDARYANGDDGV

-867 YESNGT
+867 YESNET
-873 DSGLGDF
+873 NSGLGDF

-897 NEGRWIVGG
+897 KDGRWIVGG

-919 TVGEGN
+919 TAGEGN
-925 TDRFGVKTYGTWLG
+925 TDRFGFKAYGTWFG
-939 NNGAYVDLNAIWGV
+939 NNGAYVDLNTIWGV

-958 DIVNGSGQRITADYD
+958 DIVNGSGHRITANYD
-973 NHIMGASAETGH
+973 NHIIGASAETGH

-998 LQLQYLRVTSADYS
+998 LQLQYLRVTGADYS
-1012 TSQGTHMVHDAFN
+1012 TSQGTHMIHDAFN

-1040 ETRSQTV
+1040 ESRSQTV

-1068 TTHRTGY
+1068 TTQRTGY

-1089 FGAQGKIVDDS
+1089 FGAQAKIVDDS

-1122 GVRYAF
+1122 GIRYAF